1 MPQSTDLNTPP
12 YFEDFDPDKNFHRV
26 LFRPGYPLQARE
38 LTQSQSILQD
48 QIEKFGKSIYKE
60 GDQIIPGQVGFDLQY
75 SAILIEEEYFGI
87 PSNALVATPS
97 GSTTPYIVGQ
107 TIIGNT
113 TGVKAKVVNAL
124 TSEQSEKSKTTLYV
138 KYISAG
144 TANTSGTFADDEII
158 LAQDSFSIG
167 TTVIQA
173 NTDFAKCVSQSA
185 SYVGSSAKITE
196 GVYFAKGHFVKVLEQ
211 EIVLDQF
218 STTPSYK
225 VGLQILEEIVT
236 PEEDTTLTDPS
247 QGYSNYSAP
256 GAHRLK
262 LKAILS
268 KKSLTDE
275 SATDFI
281 ELLRLD
287 EGYTKNIVVDRET
300 SSIEDIL
307 ARRTYDESGDY
318 EVRAYDFTKDEC
330 LNNGIN
336 NGVFEVNTTTD
347 DGNTPTKDIFNIA
360 VSPGKSYVR
369 GYELENLET
378 TYVDI
383 NKPRTVELINN
394 STIPTDGRGSE
405 FVLSAPNSGFIAQ
418 GEIANNLTGATKV
431 ALKNSGGTVIGYAI
445 LVAAEYTLA
454 TTTNLVRLVNISFI
468 GTNTIAD
475 LIDGKVN
482 LGGTINWTSDTVS
495 GGTDYT
501 INKLQGTP
509 KPLFF
514 KVSQGRT
521 IKTLSDTKVQS
532 VQTFET
538 GTVTAQ
544 SGDDGPFLNTHAII
558 EITGNYFSD
567 SASDYTLFVNG
578 VTSAI
583 TVTSLR
589 ISSGTVK
596 LSWGNTNYIGQA
608 FTLIGPQKIDTP
620 TQHLI
625 SHKKMRC
632 LDIIDTATT
641 PLNNTILSLGTT
653 KVSKIHA
660 IYNDP
665 TGSAASINVVPKIT
679 LQSSSATTSFQVGEV
694 IVGRTSGSKGRIIKQ
709 SGNTLYFVYLSTTNF
724 IANETLFGYASS
736 AERSINLI
744 DSHGLPNIKDRYTLD
759 DGQRDQAFNY
769 SKLVKVSTDSD
780 ISVTSKLVVIFDHF
794 KTENND
800 GVFASVESFYD
811 ADYDDIPSYEF
822 DGEKCY
828 LSDLIDWRIDATSK
842 LTGNG
847 EVTTPYTMSALTSGT
862 TLTTASGEFAN
873 TAFRQTG
880 KYLLPSGTTDG
891 DVEYYLARRD
901 ELYLDKNGKFIS
913 KEGIPSL
920 FPEAPSDA
928 LANAMK
934 VLSIDMPPYIRDLN
948 DVKIRRH
955 YQRRYTMKDIG
966 GLENRI
972 QNIEYYTQ
980 LSLLETDT
988 KNLFIA
994 DGSGNNRLKNGFLVD
1009 NFSSHNIGEPREP
1022 NYKCSM
1028 DTSMGE
1034 LRPQHYSTNST
1045 LVFDTEP
1052 TNYMKGDLLM
1062 LNYTDELLVE
1072 QQYACVLENVNPF
1085 AVVSWVG
1092 LMNVFPA
1099 SDDWIEENRLP
1110 ESLTEVDGDYAAVA
1124 YELGIDPN
1132 TGFGPTE
1139 WNSWENQWTSTSTSS
1154 TRKKERRAQH
1164 PYIRWKTTTTTTT
1177 TANQT
1182 RDGVR
1187 AYVTPRVDRK
1197 VLGDR
1202 VVDTKYAHFKR
1213 SRNFSITGYRLKP
1226 NIRVY
1231 PFLDGKDISAYT
1243 TPKIIEISMTA
1254 GSVAFQ
1260 NGEPIEVTGNVNRKF
1275 KCNLGNPQ
1283 GGIAKLNKPYSI
1295 DPYTGNEITATAYS
1309 TTSTFLNLNIATMQK
1324 LGGANRGGYLL
1335 EGDVIAG
1342 VTSGAT
1348 ATVTKK
1354 HLIADDKGNLRA
1366 SIFIPD
1372 PTDDSNPRWK
1382 TGESIVR
1389 LTDSPTNSLVPGDAD
1404 SSAEGAYS
1412 ANGTILTKQSDVLL
1426 VRNAEV
1432 VHETVS
1438 DKRTITTSSTQS
1450 RAGGW
1455 YDPLAQSFLIEESG
1469 GCFISKIDVFFNT
1482 KDTALPVTMQIRE
1495 MVNGYPSP
1503 TILGTVNLD
1512 PSNVNISDDALTA
1525 TTFVFETP
1533 VYLLERKEYCF
1544 ALLTSS
1550 VEYKV
1555 WLSEMGKDDLTGER
1569 ISKQPYAGVLFK
1581 SQNASTWTTAE
1592 MQDMKFKIYRAKFDI
1607 NETPSITMNVD
1618 TSGNLFYNKL
1628 RRDPIEL
1635 TVNSGRMKVYHKNH
1649 GMYDSASYVQLKGVS
1664 SEKYANLDADYN
1676 GVAGSAITLSGS
1688 YTDFKYNTIDRTV
1701 DGTTNPIATGSSSI
1715 VVTDDTG
1722 IEIGDV
1728 VTSAGSIFASNCRVT
1743 NKSGTTITIAPDT
1756 INTSSVTSSTT
1767 VTFTNPIDG
1776 KLPSNSNPAYVK
1788 IGDCV
1793 YSYNP
1798 LTGISTEANNQYTI
1812 TTIGLVEGTAPSS
1825 GFKKDSGWQAEHYVV
1840 NGIPLTEINKIHNQ
1854 LEYITLDSYQI
1865 DLSSL
1870 TRTLATTN
1878 TTFGGANVYGSKNIA
1893 YHSMMPLIGYRELP
1907 GTAIDATFKS
1917 TSGSSIGTSA
1927 FSTPASGSVPTQR
1940 SYKRD
1945 SAFSPV
1951 ALNEHNYY
1959 NTPRVIAS
1967 AINEERQMVG
1977 AQSGQLQFTLSSTS
1991 DNLSPVID
1999 QDRMSI
2005 VTTGNRVTDF
2015 DGTFGKQFFFND
2027 DSNYIIGESPKQDF
2041 NGANYITK
2049 LITVANECTSL
2060 RIDFAAYNSSETDI
2074 DVYVKLLT
2082 GDETNPGDQSWDE
2095 LTAVNYSGSKNE
2107 FDFVDYS
2114 YQKDLSGKQFTQYQI
2129 KLRMRSR
2136 NAAVVPIIKDLRCI
2150 ALA

>member
-60 GDQIIPGQVGFDLQY
+60 GDQVVPGQVGFDLQY

-287 EGYTKNIVVDRET
+287 EGYTKNIVVDRST

-405 FVLSAPNSGFIAQ
+405 FVLSSPSSGFITQAL
-418 GEIANNLTGATKV
+418 IANNLTGATKV
-431 ALKNSGGTVIGYAI
+431 ALKNSGSTVIGYAV
-445 LVAAEYTLA
+445 LVAAEYTVA
-454 TTTNLVRLVNISFI
+454 TTTNLVRLVNVSFI
-468 GTNTIAD
+468 GTNTIEN
-475 LIDGKVN
+475 LVGGSVN
-482 LGGTINWTSDTVS
+482 LGGTINWTNDTVS

-532 VQTFET
+532 VQTVET
-538 GTVTAQ
+538 GSVDG
-544 SGDDGPFLNTHAII
+544 SGDISVS
-558 EITGNYFSD
+558 GNYFSTT
-567 SASDYTLFVNG
+567 ASDYTVFING
-578 VTSAI
+578 VTTAVNITSVGVTGG
-583 TVTSLR
+583 TVTLA
-589 ISSGTVK
+589 V
-596 LSWGNTNYIGQA
+596 GNNGAA

-632 LDIIDTATT
+632 LDIVDSTT
-641 PLNNTILSLGTT
+641 IPLNNSILTLGTT

-660 IYNDP
+660 IYNSPDKL
-665 TGSAASINVVPKIT
+665 AAAKSVVPKIT

-694 IVGRTSGSKGRIIKQ
+694 IVGRTSGSKGRVIKEEM
-709 SGNTLYFVYLSTTNF
+709 GDTLYFVYLSTTNF
-724 IANETLFGYASS
+724 IPNETLFGYASS
-736 AERSINLI
+736 AERSIATI
-744 DSHGLPNIKDRYTLD
+744 DSHGFPNIKDRYTLD

-811 ADYDDIPSYEF
+811 ADYDDIPSYEY
-822 DGEKCY
+822 GQEKCY
-828 LSDLIDWRIDATSK
+828 LSDLIDWRIDASNLFGST
-842 LTGNG
+842 NG
-847 EVTTPYTMSALTSGT
+847 EIGTPYSITVPESGT
-862 TLTTASGEFAN
+862 TLTTASGDFAN
-873 TAFRQTG
+873 TQFKQTG

-891 DVEYYLARRD
+891 DVEYYLARYD

-920 FPEAPSDA
+920 FPEYPSDA

-934 VLSIDMPPYIRDLN
+934 VLSIQMPPYIRDLN
-948 DVKIRRH
+948 DVKIKRH

-1072 QQYACVLENVNPF
+1072 QPYACVLENVNPF

-1099 SDDWIEENRLP
+1099 SDDWIEENRIP

-1231 PFLDGKDISAYT
+1231 PFLDGKDISSYT

-1254 GSVAFQ
+1254 GSVAFSS
-1260 NGEPIEVTGNVNRKF
+1260 GEDIIVTGNVNRKF
-1275 KCNLGNPQ
+1275 KSVLATPQ

-1309 TTSTFLNLNIATMQK
+1309 TTSSFLNLDIASMQK
-1324 LGGANRGGYLL
+1324 LAGNEYGGYLL

-1372 PTDDSNPRWK
+1372 PVDDSNPRWK

-1389 LTDSPTNSLVPGDAD
+1389 LTDSPSNSLVPGDAD

-1432 VHETVS
+1432 VHETVT
-1438 DKRTITTSSTQS
+1438 DQRTITTSSTQT
-1450 RAGGW
+1450 RTGGW

-1555 WLSEMGKDDLTGER
+1555 WLSEMGKDDLSGER

-1607 NETPSITMNVD
+1607 NETPSIIMNVD

-1635 TVNSGRMKVYHKNH
+1635 TVNNGRMKVYHKNH

-1664 SEKYANLDADYN
+1664 SEKYANLDANYN
-1676 GVAGSAITLSGS
+1676 GVAGSALTLSGS
-1688 YTDFKYNTIDRTV
+1688 YTDFKYNQLTKTV
-1701 DGTTNPIATGSSSI
+1701 ASLTATTTSMTVNNN
-1715 VVTDDTG
+1715 TDLKV
-1722 IEIGDV
+1722 GDV
-1728 VTSAGSIFASNCRVT
+1728 VTTASGNEFADNTRVT
-1743 NKSGTTITIAPDT
+1743 NINGTTITISPAS
-1756 INTSSVTSSTT
+1756 INSGTETSVSVI
-1767 VTFTNPIDG
+1767 FTNPIDG

-1788 IGDCV
+1788 IGECV

-1798 LTGISTEANNQYTI
+1798 LTGISNELNNQYTI
-1812 TTIGLVEGTAPSS
+1812 TTIALVEGTAPSS

-1840 NGIPLTEINKIHNQ
+1840 NGIPLTEVNKIHNQ

-1878 TTFGGANVYGSKNIA
+1878 TTFGGANAYGSKNIA

-1907 GTAIDATFKS
+1907 GTAIDATFRS
-1917 TSGSSIGTSA
+1917 TTGSSIGTSA
-1927 FSTPASGSVPTQR
+1927 FSVPASGSVPSQR

-1959 NTPRVIAS
+1959 QTPRVIAS

-1977 AQSGQLQFTLSSTS
+1977 AQSAQLQFTLSSTS

-2015 DGTFGKQFFFND
+2015 DGTFMKEFFFND
-2027 DSNYIIGESPKQDF
+2027 DSSYDIGASPKQDF

-2060 RIDFAAYNSSETDI
+2060 RIDFAAFNNSETDI

-2082 GDETNPGDQSWDE
+2082 GDETNPGDQSWEE

-2107 FDFVDYS
+2107 FDFIDYT

>member
-1 MPQSTDLNTPP
+1 MS
-12 YFEDFDPDKNFHRV
+12 
-26 LFRPGYPLQARE
+26 
-38 LTQSQSILQD
+38 
-48 QIEKFGKSIYKE
+48 
-60 GDQIIPGQVGFDLQY
+60 
-75 SAILIEEEYFGI
+75 
-87 PSNALVATPS
+87 
-97 GSTTPYIVGQ
+97 
-107 TIIGNT
+107 
-113 TGVKAKVVNAL
+113 
-124 TSEQSEKSKTTLYV
+124 
-138 KYISAG
+138 
-144 TANTSGTFADDEII
+144 
-158 LAQDSFSIG
+158 
-167 TTVIQA
+167 
-173 NTDFAKCVSQSA
+173 
-185 SYVGSSAKITE
+185 
-196 GVYFAKGHFVKVLEQ
+196 
-211 EIVLDQF
+211 
-218 STTPSYK
+218 
-225 VGLQILEEIVT
+225 
-236 PEEDTTLTDPS
+236 
-247 QGYSNYSAP
+247 
-256 GAHRLK
+256 
-262 LKAILS
+262 
-268 KKSLTDE
+268 
-275 SATDFI
+275 
-281 ELLRLD
+281 
-287 EGYTKNIVVDRET
+287 
-300 SSIEDIL
+300 
-307 ARRTYDESGDY
+307 
-318 EVRAYDFTKDEC
+318 
-330 LNNGIN
+330 
-336 NGVFEVNTTTD
+336 
-347 DGNTPTKDIFNIA
+347 
-360 VSPGKSYVR
+360 
-369 GYELENLET
+369 
-378 TYVDI
+378 
-383 NKPRTVELINN
+383 
-394 STIPTDGRGSE
+394 
-405 FVLSAPNSGFIAQ
+405 
-418 GEIANNLTGATKV
+418 
-431 ALKNSGGTVIGYAI
+431 
-445 LVAAEYTLA
+445 
-454 TTTNLVRLVNISFI
+454 
-468 GTNTIAD
+468 
-475 LIDGKVN
+475 
-482 LGGTINWTSDTVS
+482 
-495 GGTDYT
+495 
-501 INKLQGTP
+501 
-509 KPLFF
+509 
-514 KVSQGRT
+514 
-521 IKTLSDTKVQS
+521 
-532 VQTFET
+532 
-538 GTVTAQ
+538 
-544 SGDDGPFLNTHAII
+544 
-558 EITGNYFSD
+558 GNYFSTT
-567 SASDYTLFVNG
+567 ASDYTVFING
-578 VTSAI
+578 VTSAATI
-583 TVTSLR
+583 TSVSVNGGNVTLA
-589 ISSGTVK
+589 V
-596 LSWGNTNYIGQA
+596 GNNGAAY
-608 FTLIGPQKIDTP
+608 TLIGPEKIDTP
-620 TQHLI
+620 SQHLI
-625 SHKKMRC
+625 SHKKMR
-632 LDIIDTATT
+632 TAEYTNSTKT
-641 PLNNTILSLGTT
+641 PINDDVLSLGIT

-665 TGSAASINVVPKIT
+665 TGSAASTSVVPKVT
-679 LQSSSATTSFQVGEV
+679 LVSSSSTTSFQVGEV
-694 IVGRTSGSKGRIIKQ
+694 FVGRTSGSKGRIIKQ
-709 SGNTLYFVYLSTTNF
+709 SGNELYFVYLSTTNF
-724 IANETLFGYASS
+724 IPNETLFGYASS
-736 AERSINLI
+736 AERSISTIN
-744 DSHGLPNIKDRYTLD
+744 SHGLPNIKDRYTLD
-759 DGQRDQAFNY
+759 DGQGDQAFNF
-769 SKLVKVSTDSD
+769 SKLVKVSTDSA
-780 ISVTSKLVVIFDHF
+780 ISETSKLVVIFDHF

-811 ADYDDIPSYEF
+811 ADYDDIPSYEY
-822 DGEKCY
+822 GQEKCY
-828 LSDLIDWRIDATSK
+828 LSDIIDWRIDAESTLNMS
-842 LTGNG
+842 GGG
-847 EVTTPYTMSALTSGT
+847 EIATPYTIDATKITAGT
-862 TLTTASGEFAN
+862 TLNTPQGEYGNIVFKA
-873 TAFRQTG
+873 TSR
-880 KYLLPSGTTDG
+880 YLLPSGTTDG

-920 FPEAPSDA
+920 FPEPPSDA

-934 VLSIDMPPYIRDLN
+934 VLSIQMPPYIRDLN
-948 DVKIRRH
+948 DVKIKRH

-1009 NFSSHNIGEPREP
+1009 NFSSHAIGEPRHP

-1045 LVFDTEP
+1045 LVYDTEP

-1072 QQYACVLENVNPF
+1072 QPYACVLENVNPF

-1154 TRKKERRAQH
+1154 TRVKERRAQH
-1164 PYIRWKTTTTTTT
+1164 PYIRWVTTETTKTT
-1177 TANQT
+1177 AKQT

-1187 AYVTPRVDRK
+1187 AYITPRVDRK

-1260 NGEPIEVTGNVNRKF
+1260 NGESIEVTGNVNRKF
-1275 KCNLGNPQ
+1275 KCKLGNPR

-1389 LTDSPTNSLVPGDAD
+1389 LTDSSTNSLVPGDAD

-1438 DKRTITTSSTQS
+1438 DKRTITSSSTQT

-1455 YDPLAQSFLIEESG
+1455 YDPLAQSFLIEEAG

-1592 MQDMKFKIYRAKFDI
+1592 MQDMKFKIYRAKFNI
-1607 NETPSITMNVD
+1607 NETPSIIMNVD

-1635 TVNSGRMKVYHKNH
+1635 TVNNGRMKVYHKNH

-1664 SEKYANLDADYN
+1664 SEKYANLDAN
-1676 GVAGSAITLSGS
+1676 FSGAGGAPITLSGS
-1688 YTDFKYNTIDRTV
+1688 YTDFKYNQLTKTV
-1701 DGTTNPIATGSSSI
+1701 ASLSATTTSMIVNNNSNLKVGDIVTTTAGT
-1715 VVTDDTG
+1715 
-1722 IEIGDV
+1722 E
-1728 VTSAGSIFASNCRVT
+1728 FADNTRVT
-1743 NKSGTTITIAPDT
+1743 NINGTSITISPASINSGTE
-1756 INTSSVTSSTT
+1756 SSVS
-1767 VTFTNPIDG
+1767 VIFTNPING
-1776 KLPSNSNPAYVK
+1776 LLPSNSNPAYVK

-1798 LTGISTEANNQYTI
+1798 LTGISTESNNQYTI
-1812 TTIGLVEGTAPSS
+1812 TTIALIEGTSPSS

-1840 NGIPLTEINKIHNQ
+1840 NGIPLTEINKVHNQ
-1854 LEYITLDSYQI
+1854 LEYVTLDSYQI

-1878 TTFGGANVYGSKNIA
+1878 TTFGGSNVYGSKNIA
-1893 YHSMMPLIGYRELP
+1893 YHSIMPLIGYRELP
-1907 GTAIDATFKS
+1907 GTAIDASFRS
-1917 TSGSSIGTSA
+1917 TTGSSIGTSS
-1927 FSTPASGSVPTQR
+1927 FSVPASSDVPTQR

-1945 SAFSPV
+1945 GSFSPI

-1959 NTPRVIAS
+1959 NTPRIIAS

-2015 DGTFGKQFFFND
+2015 DGTFDKEFFFND
-2027 DSNYIIGESPKQDF
+2027 DSDYDIGSSPKQDF

-2060 RIDFAAYNSSETDI
+2060 RIDFAAYNSSETNI

-2082 GDETNPGDQSWDE
+2082 GDEANPGDQSWEE
-2095 LTAVNYSGSKNE
+2095 LTSVDYSGSKNE
-2107 FDFVDYS
+2107 FDFIDYT

-2129 KLRMRSR
+2129 KLRMRSS

>member
-60 GDQIIPGQVGFDLQY
+60 GDQVVPGQVGFDLQY
-75 SAILIEEEYFGI
+75 TAILIEEEYFGI
-87 PSNALVATPS
+87 PSNSLVATPS

-107 TIIGNT
+107 TIVGNT

-218 STTPSYK
+218 SVTPSYK

-262 LKAILS
+262 LKAVLS
-268 KKSLTDE
+268 KKSLTDA

-336 NGVFEVNTTTD
+336 NGVFEINTTTD

-383 NKPRTVELINN
+383 NKPRTVELVNN

-405 FVLSAPNSGFIAQ
+405 FVVSSPNSGFITQAI
-418 GEIANNLTGATKV
+418 IANKLTGATKV
-431 ALKNSGGTVIGYAI
+431 ALKNAGGTVIGYAV
-445 LVAAEYTLA
+445 LVGAEYTVA
-454 TTTNLVRLVNISFI
+454 TTTNLVRLVNVSFI
-468 GTNTIAD
+468 GSYTIED
-475 LIDGKVN
+475 LVGGKVN
-482 LGGTINWTSDTVS
+482 LDGTINWTSDTVS

-514 KVSQGRT
+514 KVSEGRN

-532 VQTFET
+532 VQTVET
-538 GTVTAQ
+538 GTIDG
-544 SGDDGPFLNTHAII
+544 SGDISVS
-558 EITGNYFSD
+558 GNYFSTT
-567 SASDYTLFVNG
+567 ASDYTVFING
-578 VTSAI
+578 VTSAATI
-583 TVTSLR
+583 TSVGVTGGTVTLA
-589 ISSGTVK
+589 V
-596 LSWGNTNYIGQA
+596 GNNGAA

-632 LDIIDTATT
+632 AEFTNTATF
-641 PLNNTILSLGTT
+641 PINNNVLTLGTT

-724 IANETLFGYASS
+724 IANETLFGYDSS

-744 DSHGLPNIKDRYTLD
+744 DSHGLPNIKERYTLD

-769 SKLVKVSTDSD
+769 SKLVKVSTDSA
-780 ISVTSKLVVIFDHF
+780 ISETSKLVVIFDHF

-811 ADYDDIPSYEF
+811 TDYDDIPSYEY
-822 DGEKCY
+822 GQETCY
-828 LSDLIDWRIDATSK
+828 LSDLIDWRIDATNI
-842 LTGNG
+842 LNGNG
-847 EVTTPYTMSALTSGT
+847 EIDSSVYTIGTIISGT
-862 TLTTASGEFAN
+862 TLTTASGDFAN
-873 TAFRQTG
+873 TAFKQTG

-891 DVEYYLARRD
+891 DVEYYLARYD

-920 FPEAPSDA
+920 FPEYPSDA

-934 VLSIDMPPYIRDLN
+934 VLSIQMPPYIRDLN
-948 DVKIRRH
+948 DVKIKRH

-988 KNLFIA
+988 KNLFIS

-1009 NFSSHNIGEPREP
+1009 NFSSHSIGEPREP

-1034 LRPQHYSTNST
+1034 LRPQHYTTNST

-1072 QQYACVLENVNPF
+1072 QPFACVLENVNPF

-1099 SDDWIEENRLP
+1099 SDDWIEENRIP

-1154 TRKKERRAQH
+1154 TRKKERRNQH
-1164 PYIRWKTTTTTTT
+1164 PYIRWKTTTTTKT
-1177 TANQT
+1177 TAKQT
-1182 RDGVR
+1182 RDGIR

-1213 SRNFSITGYRLKP
+1213 SRNFSITAYRLKP

-1231 PFLDGKDISAYT
+1231 PFLDGKDVSAYT

-1260 NGEPIEVTGNVNRKF
+1260 GGEPIEVTGNVNRKF
-1275 KCNLGNPQ
+1275 KCNLGNPR

-1389 LTDSPTNSLVPGDAD
+1389 LTDSPSNSLVPGDAD

-1438 DKRTITTSSTQS
+1438 DKRTITTSSTQT
-1450 RAGGW
+1450 RTGGW

-1469 GCFISKIDVFFNT
+1469 GCFISKIDVYFNT

-1607 NETPSITMNVD
+1607 NETPTITMNVD

-1635 TVNSGRMKVYHKNH
+1635 TVNNGRMKVYHKNH
-1649 GMYDSASYVQLKGVS
+1649 GMYDSASYVQLQGVS
-1664 SEKYANLDADYN
+1664 SELYANLDADYN

-1688 YTDFKYNTIDRTV
+1688 YTDFKYNQLTKTV
-1701 DGTTNPIATGSSSI
+1701 ASLTATTTSMTVNNNSNLK
-1715 VVTDDTG
+1715 V
-1722 IEIGDV
+1722 GDV
-1728 VTSAGSIFASNCRVT
+1728 VTTAAGTEFADNTRVT
-1743 NKSGTTITIAPDT
+1743 NINGTTITISPAS
-1756 INTSSVTSSTT
+1756 INSGTESSVS
-1767 VTFTNPIDG
+1767 VIFTNPIKG
-1776 KLPSNSNPAYVK
+1776 SLPSNSNPAYVK
-1788 IGDCV
+1788 IGECV

-1812 TTIGLVEGTAPSS
+1812 TTISLIEGTAPSS

-1840 NGIPLTEINKIHNQ
+1840 NGIPLTEVNKIHNQ

-1907 GTAIDATFKS
+1907 GTAVDASFRS

-1927 FSTPASGSVPTQR
+1927 FSIPAAASVPTQR

-2015 DGTFGKQFFFND
+2015 DGTFDKEFFFND
-2027 DSNYIIGESPKQDF
+2027 DSNYDIGASPKQDF
-2041 NGANYITK
+2041 NSANYITK

-2082 GDETNPGDQSWDE
+2082 GDETNPGDQSWEE
-2095 LTAVNYSGSKNE
+2095 LTAVDYSGSKNE
-2107 FDFVDYS
+2107 FDFIDYT

>member
-1 MPQSTDLNTPP
+1 MRCAEFTNT
-12 YFEDFDPDKNFHRV
+12 
-26 LFRPGYPLQARE
+26 
-38 LTQSQSILQD
+38 
-48 QIEKFGKSIYKE
+48 
-60 GDQIIPGQVGFDLQY
+60 
-75 SAILIEEEYFGI
+75 
-87 PSNALVATPS
+87 ATFP
-97 GSTTPYIVGQ
+97 
-107 TIIGNT
+107 
-113 TGVKAKVVNAL
+113 
-124 TSEQSEKSKTTLYV
+124 
-138 KYISAG
+138 
-144 TANTSGTFADDEII
+144 
-158 LAQDSFSIG
+158 
-167 TTVIQA
+167 
-173 NTDFAKCVSQSA
+173 
-185 SYVGSSAKITE
+185 
-196 GVYFAKGHFVKVLEQ
+196 
-211 EIVLDQF
+211 
-218 STTPSYK
+218 
-225 VGLQILEEIVT
+225 
-236 PEEDTTLTDPS
+236 
-247 QGYSNYSAP
+247 
-256 GAHRLK
+256 
-262 LKAILS
+262 
-268 KKSLTDE
+268 
-275 SATDFI
+275 
-281 ELLRLD
+281 
-287 EGYTKNIVVDRET
+287 
-300 SSIEDIL
+300 
-307 ARRTYDESGDY
+307 
-318 EVRAYDFTKDEC
+318 
-330 LNNGIN
+330 IN
-336 NGVFEVNTTTD
+336 NN
-347 DGNTPTKDIFNIA
+347 
-360 VSPGKSYVR
+360 
-369 GYELENLET
+369 
-378 TYVDI
+378 
-383 NKPRTVELINN
+383 
-394 STIPTDGRGSE
+394 
-405 FVLSAPNSGFIAQ
+405 VL
-418 GEIANNLTGATKV
+418 T
-431 ALKNSGGTVIGYAI
+431 
-445 LVAAEYTLA
+445 
-454 TTTNLVRLVNISFI
+454 
-468 GTNTIAD
+468 
-475 LIDGKVN
+475 
-482 LGGTINWTSDTVS
+482 
-495 GGTDYT
+495 
-501 INKLQGTP
+501 
-509 KPLFF
+509 
-514 KVSQGRT
+514 
-521 IKTLSDTKVQS
+521 
-532 VQTFET
+532 
-538 GTVTAQ
+538 
-544 SGDDGPFLNTHAII
+544 
-558 EITGNYFSD
+558 
-567 SASDYTLFVNG
+567 
-578 VTSAI
+578 
-583 TVTSLR
+583 
-589 ISSGTVK
+589 
-596 LSWGNTNYIGQA
+596 
-608 FTLIGPQKIDTP
+608 
-620 TQHLI
+620 
-625 SHKKMRC
+625 
-632 LDIIDTATT
+632 
-641 PLNNTILSLGTT
+641 LGTT

-724 IANETLFGYASS
+724 IANETLFGYDSS

-744 DSHGLPNIKDRYTLD
+744 DSHGLPNIKQRYTLD

-769 SKLVKVSTDSD
+769 SKLVKVSTDSA
-780 ISVTSKLVVIFDHF
+780 ISETSKLVVIFDHF

-811 ADYDDIPSYEF
+811 ADYDDIPSYEY
-822 DGEKCY
+822 GQETCY
-828 LSDLIDWRIDATSK
+828 LSDLIDWRIDATSI
-842 LTGNG
+842 LNGNG
-847 EVTTPYTMSALTSGT
+847 EIDSSVYTIGTIISGT
-862 TLTTASGEFAN
+862 TLTTASGDFAN
-873 TAFRQTG
+873 TAFKQTG

-891 DVEYYLARRD
+891 DVEYYLARYD

-920 FPEAPSDA
+920 FPEYPSDA

-934 VLSIDMPPYIRDLN
+934 VLSIQMPPYIRDLN
-948 DVKIRRH
+948 DVKIKRH

-988 KNLFIA
+988 KNLFIS

-1009 NFSSHNIGEPREP
+1009 NFSSHAIGEPREP

-1072 QQYACVLENVNPF
+1072 QPFACVLENVNPF

-1099 SDDWIEENRLP
+1099 SDDWIEENRIP

-1139 WNSWENQWTSTSTSS
+1139 WNSWETQWTSSSTSS

-1164 PYIRWKTTTTTTT
+1164 PYIRWKTTTTTETT
-1177 TANQT
+1177 SKQT
-1182 RDGVR
+1182 RDGIR

-1213 SRNFSITGYRLKP
+1213 SRNFSITAYRLKP

-1231 PFLDGKDISAYT
+1231 PFLDGKDVSAYT

-1260 NGEPIEVTGNVNRKF
+1260 GGEPIEVTGNVNRKF
-1275 KCNLGNPQ
+1275 KCNLGNPR

-1389 LTDSPTNSLVPGDAD
+1389 LTDSPSNSLVPGDAD

-1438 DKRTITTSSTQS
+1438 DKRTITTSSTQT
-1450 RAGGW
+1450 RTGGW

-1469 GCFISKIDVFFNT
+1469 GCFISKIDVYFNT

-1607 NETPSITMNVD
+1607 NETPTITMNVD

-1635 TVNSGRMKVYHKNH
+1635 TVNNGRMKVYHKNH
-1649 GMYDSASYVQLKGVS
+1649 GMYDSASYVQLQGVS
-1664 SEKYANLDADYN
+1664 SELYANLDADYN

-1688 YTDFKYNTIDRTV
+1688 YTDFKYNQLTKTV
-1701 DGTTNPIATGSSSI
+1701 ASLTATTTSMTVNNNSNLK
-1715 VVTDDTG
+1715 V
-1722 IEIGDV
+1722 GDV
-1728 VTSAGSIFASNCRVT
+1728 VTTAAGTEFADNTRVT
-1743 NKSGTTITIAPDT
+1743 NINGTTITISPAS
-1756 INTSSVTSSTT
+1756 INSGTESSVS
-1767 VTFTNPIDG
+1767 VIFTNPIKG
-1776 KLPSNSNPAYVK
+1776 SLPSNSNPAYVK
-1788 IGDCV
+1788 IGECV

-1798 LTGISTEANNQYTI
+1798 LTGISTEPNNQYTI
-1812 TTIGLVEGTAPSS
+1812 TTIALIEGTAPSS

-1840 NGIPLTEINKIHNQ
+1840 NGIPLTEVNKIHNQ

-1878 TTFGGANVYGSKNIA
+1878 TTFGGSNVYGSKNIA

-1907 GTAIDATFKS
+1907 GTAIDASFRS

-1927 FSTPASGSVPTQR
+1927 FSIPAAASVPTQR

-2015 DGTFGKQFFFND
+2015 DGTFDKEFFFND
-2027 DSNYIIGESPKQDF
+2027 DSDYDIGASPKQDF

-2095 LTAVNYSGSKNE
+2095 LTAVDYSGSKNE
-2107 FDFVDYS
+2107 FDFIDYT

>member
-60 GDQIIPGQVGFDLQY
+60 GDQVVPGQVGFDLQY
-75 SAILIEEEYFGI
+75 TAILIEEEYFGI

-107 TIIGNT
+107 TIVGNT

-218 STTPSYK
+218 SVTPSYK

-262 LKAILS
+262 LKAVLS
-268 KKSLTDE
+268 KKSLTDA
-275 SATDFI
+275 SASDFI

-336 NGVFEVNTTTD
+336 NGVFEINTTTD

-383 NKPRTVELINN
+383 NKPRTVELVNN

-405 FVLSAPNSGFIAQ
+405 FVVSSPNSGFITQAI
-418 GEIANNLTGATKV
+418 IANKLTGATKV
-431 ALKNSGGTVIGYAI
+431 ALKNAGGTVIGYAV
-445 LVAAEYTLA
+445 LVGAEYTVA
-454 TTTNLVRLVNISFI
+454 TTTNLVRLVNVSFI
-468 GTNTIAD
+468 GSYTIED
-475 LIDGKVN
+475 LVGGKVN
-482 LGGTINWTSDTVS
+482 LDGTINWTSDTVS

-514 KVSQGRT
+514 KVSEGRN

-532 VQTFET
+532 VQTVET
-538 GTVTAQ
+538 GTIDG
-544 SGDDGPFLNTHAII
+544 SGDISVS
-558 EITGNYFSD
+558 GNYFSTT
-567 SASDYTLFVNG
+567 ASDYTVFING
-578 VTSAI
+578 VTSAATI
-583 TVTSLR
+583 TSVGVTGGTVTLA
-589 ISSGTVK
+589 V
-596 LSWGNTNYIGQA
+596 GNNGAA

-632 LDIIDTATT
+632 AEFTNTATF
-641 PLNNTILSLGTT
+641 PINNNVLTLGTT

-724 IANETLFGYASS
+724 IANETLFGYDSS

-744 DSHGLPNIKDRYTLD
+744 DSHGLPNIKERYTLD

-769 SKLVKVSTDSD
+769 SKLVKVSTDSA
-780 ISVTSKLVVIFDHF
+780 ISETSKLVVIFDHF

-811 ADYDDIPSYEF
+811 TDYDDIPSYEY
-822 DGEKCY
+822 GQETCY
-828 LSDLIDWRIDATSK
+828 LSDLIDWRIDATSI
-842 LTGNG
+842 LNGNG
-847 EVTTPYTMSALTSGT
+847 EIDSSVYTIGTIISGT
-862 TLTTASGEFAN
+862 TLTTASGDFAN
-873 TAFRQTG
+873 TAFKQTG

-891 DVEYYLARRD
+891 DVEYYLARYD

-920 FPEAPSDA
+920 FPEYPADA

-934 VLSIDMPPYIRDLN
+934 VLSIKMPPYIRDLN
-948 DVKIRRH
+948 DVKIKRH

-988 KNLFIA
+988 KNLFIS

-1009 NFSSHNIGEPREP
+1009 NFSSHSIGDPREP

-1028 DTSMGE
+1028 DTTMGE

-1045 LVFDTEP
+1045 LVYDTEP

-1062 LNYTDELLVE
+1062 LNYTDQLLVE
-1072 QQYACVLENVNPF
+1072 QPYACVLENVNPF

-1099 SDDWIEENRLP
+1099 SDDWIEENRIP

-1154 TRKKERRAQH
+1154 TRKKERRNQH
-1164 PYIRWKTTTTTTT
+1164 PYIRWKTTTTTKT
-1177 TANQT
+1177 TAKQT

-1213 SRNFSITGYRLKP
+1213 SRNFSITAYRLKP

-1231 PFLDGKDISAYT
+1231 PFLDGKDVSAYT

-1260 NGEPIEVTGNVNRKF
+1260 GGEPIEVTGNVNRKF
-1275 KCNLGNPQ
+1275 KCKLGNPR

-1389 LTDSPTNSLVPGDAD
+1389 LTDSPSNSLVPGDAD

-1438 DKRTITTSSTQS
+1438 DKRTITTSSTQT
-1450 RAGGW
+1450 RTGGW

-1469 GCFISKIDVFFNT
+1469 GCFISKIDVYFNT

-1607 NETPSITMNVD
+1607 NETPTITMNVD

-1635 TVNSGRMKVYHKNH
+1635 TVNNGRMKVYHKNH
-1649 GMYDSASYVQLKGVS
+1649 GMYDSASYVQLQGVS
-1664 SEKYANLDADYN
+1664 SELYANLDADYN

-1688 YTDFKYNTIDRTV
+1688 YTDFKYNQLTKTV
-1701 DGTTNPIATGSSSI
+1701 ASLTATTTSI
-1715 VVTDDTG
+1715 TVNNNSNLKV
-1722 IEIGDV
+1722 GDV
-1728 VTSAGSIFASNCRVT
+1728 VTTAAGTEFADNTRVT
-1743 NKSGTTITIAPDT
+1743 NINGTTITISPAS
-1756 INTSSVTSSTT
+1756 INSGTESSVS
-1767 VTFTNPIDG
+1767 VIFTNPIKG
-1776 KLPSNSNPAYVK
+1776 SLPSDSNPAYVK
-1788 IGDCV
+1788 IGECV

-1812 TTIGLVEGTAPSS
+1812 TTISLIEGTAPSS

-1840 NGIPLTEINKIHNQ
+1840 NGIPLTEVNKIHNQ

-1907 GTAIDATFKS
+1907 GTAVDASFKS

-1927 FSTPASGSVPTQR
+1927 FSIPAAASVPTQR

-2015 DGTFGKQFFFND
+2015 DGTFDKEFFFND
-2027 DSNYIIGESPKQDF
+2027 DSNYDIGASPKQDF
-2041 NGANYITK
+2041 NAANYITK

-2082 GDETNPGDQSWDE
+2082 GDETNPGDQSWEE
-2095 LTAVNYSGSKNE
+2095 LTAVDYSGSKNE
-2107 FDFVDYS
+2107 FDFIDYT

>member
-60 GDQIIPGQVGFDLQY
+60 GDQVVPGQVGFDLQY
-75 SAILIEEEYFGI
+75 TAILIEEEYFGI
-87 PSNALVATPS
+87 PSNSLVATPS

-107 TIIGNT
+107 TIVGNT

-268 KKSLTDE
+268 KKSLTDT

-336 NGVFEVNTTTD
+336 NGVFEINTTTD

-383 NKPRTVELINN
+383 NKPRTVELVNN

-405 FVLSAPNSGFIAQ
+405 FTLSSPNSGFITQA
-418 GEIANNLTGATKV
+418 IINSSLTGAGKV
-431 ALKNSGGTVIGYAI
+431 ALKNSGGTVIGYAV
-445 LVAAEYTLA
+445 LVGAEYTVA
-454 TTTNLVRLVNISFI
+454 TTTNLVRLVNVSFI
-468 GTNTIAD
+468 GSYTIED
-475 LIDGKVN
+475 LINGKIN
-482 LGGTINWTSDTVS
+482 LDGTINWTSDTVS

-514 KVSQGRT
+514 KVSEGRN

-532 VQTFET
+532 VQTVET
-538 GTVTAQ
+538 GTIDG
-544 SGDDGPFLNTHAII
+544 SGDISVS
-558 EITGNYFSD
+558 GNYFSTT
-567 SASDYTLFVNG
+567 ASDYTVFING
-578 VTSAI
+578 VTSAATI
-583 TVTSLR
+583 TSVGVTGGTVTLA
-589 ISSGTVK
+589 V
-596 LSWGNTNYIGQA
+596 GNNGAA

-632 LDIIDTATT
+632 AEFTNTATF
-641 PLNNTILSLGTT
+641 PINNNVLTLGTT

-724 IANETLFGYASS
+724 IANETLFGYDSS

-744 DSHGLPNIKDRYTLD
+744 DSHGLPNIKERYTLD

-769 SKLVKVSTDSD
+769 SKLVKVSTDSA
-780 ISVTSKLVVIFDHF
+780 ISETSKLVVIFDHF

-811 ADYDDIPSYEF
+811 ADYDDIPSYEY
-822 DGEKCY
+822 GQETCY
-828 LSDLIDWRIDATSK
+828 LSDLIDWRIDATSI
-842 LTGNG
+842 LNGNG
-847 EVTTPYTMSALTSGT
+847 EIDSSVYTIGTIISGT
-862 TLTTASGEFAN
+862 TLTTASGDFAN
-873 TAFRQTG
+873 TAFKQTG

-891 DVEYYLARRD
+891 DVEYYLARYD

-920 FPEAPSDA
+920 FPEYPSDA

-934 VLSIDMPPYIRDLN
+934 VLSIQMPPYIRDLN
-948 DVKIRRH
+948 DVKIKRH

-988 KNLFIA
+988 KNLFIS

-1009 NFSSHNIGEPREP
+1009 NFSSHAIGEPREP

-1045 LVFDTEP
+1045 LVYDTEP

-1099 SDDWIEENRLP
+1099 SDDWIEENRIP

-1154 TRKKERRAQH
+1154 TRKKERRNQH
-1164 PYIRWKTTTTTTT
+1164 PYIRWKTTTTTKT
-1177 TANQT
+1177 TAKQT

-1213 SRNFSITGYRLKP
+1213 SRNFSITAYRLKP

-1231 PFLDGKDISAYT
+1231 PFLDGKDVSAYT

-1260 NGEPIEVTGNVNRKF
+1260 GGEPIEVTGNVNRKF
-1275 KCNLGNPQ
+1275 KCNLGNPR

-1389 LTDSPTNSLVPGDAD
+1389 LTDSPSNSLVPGDAD

-1438 DKRTITTSSTQS
+1438 DKRTITTSSTQT
-1450 RAGGW
+1450 RTGGW

-1469 GCFISKIDVFFNT
+1469 GCFISKIDVYFNT

-1607 NETPSITMNVD
+1607 NETPTITMNVD

-1649 GMYDSASYVQLKGVS
+1649 GMYDSASYVQLQGVS
-1664 SEKYANLDADYN
+1664 SELYANLDADYN

-1688 YTDFKYNTIDRTV
+1688 YTDFKYNQLTKTV
-1701 DGTTNPIATGSSSI
+1701 TSLSATTTSFAVNNNTSLK
-1715 VVTDDTG
+1715 V
-1722 IEIGDV
+1722 GDV
-1728 VTSAGSIFASNCRVT
+1728 VTTAAGTEFADNTRVT
-1743 NKSGTTITIAPDT
+1743 NINGTTITISPAS
-1756 INTSSVTSSTT
+1756 INSGTESSVS
-1767 VTFTNPIDG
+1767 VIFTNPIKG
-1776 KLPSNSNPAYVK
+1776 SLPSDSNPAYVK
-1788 IGDCV
+1788 IGECV

-1812 TTIGLVEGTAPSS
+1812 TTISLIEGTAPSS

-1840 NGIPLTEINKIHNQ
+1840 NGIPLTEVNKIHNQ

-1907 GTAIDATFKS
+1907 GTAVDASFRS

-1927 FSTPASGSVPTQR
+1927 FSTPASGSVPSQR

-1959 NTPRVIAS
+1959 STPRVIAS

-1977 AQSGQLQFTLSSTS
+1977 SQSGQLQFTLSSTS

-2015 DGTFGKQFFFND
+2015 DGTFDKEFFFND
-2027 DSNYIIGESPKQDF
+2027 DSNYDIGASPKQDF

-2082 GDETNPGDQSWDE
+2082 GDETNPGDQSWEE
-2095 LTAVNYSGSKNE
+2095 LTAVDYSGSKNE
-2107 FDFVDYS
+2107 FDFIDYT

>member
-60 GDQIIPGQVGFDLQY
+60 GDQVVPGQVGFDLQY
-75 SAILIEEEYFGI
+75 TAILIEEEYFGI

-107 TIIGNT
+107 TIVGNT

-138 KYISAG
+138 KYTSAG

-268 KKSLTDE
+268 KKSLTDT
-275 SATDFI
+275 SASDFI

-287 EGYTKNIVVDRET
+287 DGYTKNITNDRET
-300 SSIEDIL
+300 ASIEDIL

-347 DGNTPTKDIFNIA
+347 DGNTPTKDIFEIA

-405 FVLSAPNSGFIAQ
+405 FVLSSPNSGFITQAL
-418 GEIANNLTGATKV
+418 IASNLTGANKV
-431 ALKNSGGTVIGYAI
+431 ALKNSGSTVIGYAI
-445 LVAAEYTLA
+445 LVAAEYTVA
-454 TTTNLVRLVNISFI
+454 TTTNLARLVNVSFI
-468 GTNTIAD
+468 GSYTIQDAVGGS
-475 LIDGKVN
+475 IN

-501 INKLQGTP
+501 INKLQGSP

-514 KVSQGRT
+514 KVSEGRT

-532 VQTFET
+532 VQTVET
-538 GTVTAQ
+538 GTIDG
-544 SGDDGPFLNTHAII
+544 SGDIQV
-558 EITGNYFSD
+558 TGNYFSTT
-567 SASDYTLFVNG
+567 ASDYTVFING
-578 VTSAI
+578 VTSAVTI
-583 TVTSLR
+583 SSVGVTGGTVTLA
-589 ISSGTVK
+589 V
-596 LSWGNTNYIGQA
+596 GNNGAA

-632 LDIIDTATT
+632 VEFTNSATF
-641 PLNNTILSLGTT
+641 PINNNIVSLGTT

-665 TGSAASINVVPKIT
+665 TGSAASIGVVPKVT
-679 LQSSSATTSFQVGEV
+679 LMSSSATTAFQVGE
-694 IVGRTSGSKGRIIKQ
+694 IFVGRTSGSKGRIIKQ
-709 SGNTLYFVYLSTTNF
+709 SGNVLYFVYLSTTNF
-724 IANETLFGYASS
+724 ISNETLFGYASS
-736 AERSINLI
+736 AERSISTI
-744 DSHGLPNIKDRYTLD
+744 DSHGLPNIKERYVLD

-769 SKLVKVSTDSD
+769 SKLVKVSNDSA
-780 ISVTSKLVVIFDHF
+780 ISETSKLVIIFDHF

-800 GVFASVESFYD
+800 GVFSSIESFYD
-811 ADYDDIPSYEF
+811 ADFDEIPSYEF
-822 DGEKCY
+822 NGEKCY
-828 LSDLIDWRIDATSK
+828 LSDLIDWRIDASNI
-842 LTGNG
+842 LNGNG
-847 EVTTPYTMSALTSGT
+847 EIDSSVYTIGTITSGT

-873 TAFRQTG
+873 TAFQQTG

-920 FPEAPSDA
+920 FPESPSDA

-1009 NFSSHNIGEPREP
+1009 NFSSHAIGEPREP
-1022 NYKCSM
+1022 NYKCSV
-1028 DTSMGE
+1028 DTTMGE

-1045 LVFDTEP
+1045 LIYDTEP

-1062 LNYTDELLVE
+1062 LDYTDQLLVE
-1072 QQYACVLENVNPF
+1072 QPYACVLENVNPF

-1110 ESLTEVDGDYAAVA
+1110 ESLTEVEGDYEAKVR
-1124 YELGIDPN
+1124 ELGIDPN
-1132 TGFGPTE
+1132 SGFGPTE
-1139 WNSWENQWTSTSTSS
+1139 WNSWETQWTSSSTSTR
-1154 TRKKERRAQH
+1154 TWTERSAGGG
-1164 PYIRWKTTTTTTT
+1164 PPIRRVTDTTTTTTS
-1177 TANQT
+1177 NQS
-1182 RDGVR
+1182 RSGIR
-1187 AYVTPRVDRK
+1187 AFLQPRVDRK

-1231 PFLDGKDISAYT
+1231 PFLDGKDISAYA

-1254 GSVAFQ
+1254 GSVAFN
-1260 NGEPIEVTGNVNRKF
+1260 NGEDIVVTGNVNRKF
-1275 KCNLGNPQ
+1275 KCKLGQPQ

-1295 DPYTGNEITATAYS
+1295 DPYTGNTITSTAYS
-1309 TTSTFLNLNIATMQK
+1309 TTSTFLNLNIGSMQK
-1324 LGGANRGGYLL
+1324 LAGNSYGGYLL
-1335 EGDVIAG
+1335 EGDIIAG
-1342 VTSGAT
+1342 ATSGAT

-1372 PTDDSNPRWK
+1372 PVEDSNQRWK

-1389 LTDSPTNSLVPGDAD
+1389 LTDSPSNSLIPGDAD
-1404 SSAEGAYS
+1404 SSAEGTYS

-1432 VHETVS
+1432 VHETVG
-1438 DKRTITTSSTQS
+1438 DTRTITTSSTSS

-1455 YDPLAQSFLIEESG
+1455 YDPLAQSFLIEEAG

-1555 WLSEMGKDDLTGER
+1555 WLSEMGKDDLNGER

-1592 MQDMKFKIYRAKFDI
+1592 MQDMKFKIYRAKFNI
-1607 NETPSITMNVD
+1607 NETPSITLNVD

-1664 SEKYANLDADYN
+1664 SEKYANLDANYN
-1676 GVAGSAITLSGS
+1676 GAAGSAITLSGS
-1688 YTDFKYNTIDRTV
+1688 YTDFKYLQSTKTV
-1701 DGTTNPIATGSSSI
+1701 ASLTATTSSI
-1715 VVTDDTG
+1715 TVNNNSSL
-1722 IEIGDV
+1722 EIGDIV
-1728 VTSAGSIFASNCRVT
+1728 TTSAGTQFAANTRVT
-1743 NKSGTTITIAPDT
+1743 NINGTTITISPAS
-1756 INTSSVTSSTT
+1756 INSGTESSVS
-1767 VTFTNPIDG
+1767 VIFTNPIKG
-1776 KLPSNSNPAYVK
+1776 LLPSDTNPAYAK

-1812 TTIGLVEGTAPSS
+1812 TTIALIEGTAPSS
-1825 GFKKDSGWQAEHYVV
+1825 GFKKDSGWQVEHYVV
-1840 NGIPLTEINKIHNQ
+1840 NGIPLTEVNKIHNQ

-1878 TTFGGANVYGSKNIA
+1878 TTFGGSAVYGSKNIA
-1893 YHSMMPLIGYRELP
+1893 YNSLMPLIGYRELP
-1907 GTAIDATFKS
+1907 GTAVDASFRS

-1927 FSTPASGSVPTQR
+1927 FSIPAAAAVPSQR

-1959 NTPRVIAS
+1959 NSPRVIAS

-1977 AQSGQLQFTLSSTS
+1977 SQSGQLQFTLSSTS

-2015 DGTFGKQFFFND
+2015 DGTFDKEFFFND
-2027 DSNYIIGESPKQDF
+2027 DSNYDIGTSPKQDF

-2082 GDETNPGDQSWDE
+2082 GDETNPGDQSWEE
-2095 LTAVNYSGSKNE
+2095 LTSTNYSGSKNE
-2107 FDFVDYS
+2107 FDFVDYT
-2114 YQKDLSGKQFTQYQI
+2114 YQKDLSAKQFTQYQI

>member
-60 GDQIIPGQVGFDLQY
+60 GDQVVPGQVGFDLQY
-75 SAILIEEEYFGI
+75 TAILIEEEYFGI
-87 PSNALVATPS
+87 PSNSLVATPS

-107 TIIGNT
+107 TIVGNT

-262 LKAILS
+262 LKAVLS
-268 KKSLTDE
+268 KKSLTDA
-275 SATDFI
+275 SASDFI

-336 NGVFEVNTTTD
+336 NGVFEINTTTD

-383 NKPRTVELINN
+383 NKPRTVELVNN

-405 FVLSAPNSGFIAQ
+405 FVVSSPNSGFITQAI
-418 GEIANNLTGATKV
+418 IANKLTGATKV
-431 ALKNSGGTVIGYAI
+431 ALKNAGGTVIGYAV
-445 LVAAEYTLA
+445 LVGAEYTVA
-454 TTTNLVRLVNISFI
+454 TTTNLVRLVNVSFI
-468 GTNTIAD
+468 GSYTIED
-475 LIDGKVN
+475 LVGGKVN
-482 LGGTINWTSDTVS
+482 LDGTINWTSDTVS

-514 KVSQGRT
+514 KVSEGRN

-532 VQTFET
+532 VQTVET
-538 GTVTAQ
+538 GTIDG
-544 SGDDGPFLNTHAII
+544 SGDISVS
-558 EITGNYFSD
+558 GNYFSTT
-567 SASDYTLFVNG
+567 ASDYTVFING
-578 VTSAI
+578 VTSAATI
-583 TVTSLR
+583 TSVGVTGGTVTLA
-589 ISSGTVK
+589 V
-596 LSWGNTNYIGQA
+596 GNNGAA

-632 LDIIDTATT
+632 AEFTNTATF
-641 PLNNTILSLGTT
+641 PINNNVLTLGTT

-724 IANETLFGYASS
+724 IANETLFGYDSS

-744 DSHGLPNIKDRYTLD
+744 DSHGLPNIKERYTLD

-769 SKLVKVSTDSD
+769 SKLVKVSTDSA
-780 ISVTSKLVVIFDHF
+780 ISETSKLVVIFDHF

-811 ADYDDIPSYEF
+811 TDYDDIPSYEY
-822 DGEKCY
+822 GQETCY
-828 LSDLIDWRIDATSK
+828 LSDLIDWRIDATSI
-842 LTGNG
+842 LNGNG
-847 EVTTPYTMSALTSGT
+847 EIDSSVYTIGTIISGT
-862 TLTTASGEFAN
+862 TLTTASGDFAN
-873 TAFRQTG
+873 TAFKQTG

-891 DVEYYLARRD
+891 DVEYYLARYD

-920 FPEAPSDA
+920 FPEYPSDA

-934 VLSIDMPPYIRDLN
+934 VLSIQMPPYIRDLN
-948 DVKIRRH
+948 DVKIKRH

-988 KNLFIA
+988 KNLFIS

-1009 NFSSHNIGEPREP
+1009 NFSSHSIGEPREP

-1034 LRPQHYSTNST
+1034 LRPQHYTTNST

-1072 QQYACVLENVNPF
+1072 QPFACVLENVNPF

-1099 SDDWIEENRLP
+1099 SDDWIEENRIP

-1154 TRKKERRAQH
+1154 TRKKERRNQH
-1164 PYIRWKTTTTTTT
+1164 PYIRWKTTTTTKT
-1177 TANQT
+1177 TAKQT

-1213 SRNFSITGYRLKP
+1213 SRNFSITAYRLKP

-1231 PFLDGKDISAYT
+1231 PFLDGKDVSAYT

-1275 KCNLGNPQ
+1275 KCNLGNPR

-1389 LTDSPTNSLVPGDAD
+1389 LTDSPSNSLVPGDAD

-1438 DKRTITTSSTQS
+1438 DKRTITTSSTQT
-1450 RAGGW
+1450 RTGGW

-1469 GCFISKIDVFFNT
+1469 GCFISKIDVYFNT

-1607 NETPSITMNVD
+1607 NETPTITMNVD

-1635 TVNSGRMKVYHKNH
+1635 TVNNGRMKVYHKNH
-1649 GMYDSASYVQLKGVS
+1649 GMYDSASYVQLQGVS
-1664 SEKYANLDADYN
+1664 SELYANLDADYN

-1688 YTDFKYNTIDRTV
+1688 YTDFKYNQLTKTV
-1701 DGTTNPIATGSSSI
+1701 ASLTATTTSI
-1715 VVTDDTG
+1715 TVNNNSNLKV
-1722 IEIGDV
+1722 GDV
-1728 VTSAGSIFASNCRVT
+1728 VTTAAGTEFADNTRVT
-1743 NKSGTTITIAPDT
+1743 NINGTTITISPAS
-1756 INTSSVTSSTT
+1756 INSGTESSVS
-1767 VTFTNPIDG
+1767 VIFTNPIKG
-1776 KLPSNSNPAYVK
+1776 SLPSDSNPAYVK
-1788 IGDCV
+1788 IGECV

-1812 TTIGLVEGTAPSS
+1812 TTISLIEGTAPSS

-1840 NGIPLTEINKIHNQ
+1840 NGIPLTEVNKIHNQ

-1907 GTAIDATFKS
+1907 GTAVDASFRS

-1927 FSTPASGSVPTQR
+1927 FSIPAAASVPTQR

-2015 DGTFGKQFFFND
+2015 DGTFDKEFFFND
-2027 DSNYIIGESPKQDF
+2027 DSDYDIGSSPKQDF

-2082 GDETNPGDQSWDE
+2082 GDETNPGDQSWEE
-2095 LTAVNYSGSKNE
+2095 LTAVDYSGSKNE
-2107 FDFVDYS
+2107 FDFIDYT

>member
-60 GDQIIPGQVGFDLQY
+60 GDQVVPGQVGFDLQY
-75 SAILIEEEYFGI
+75 TAILIEEEYFGI

-107 TIIGNT
+107 TIVGNT

-218 STTPSYK
+218 SVTPSYK

-262 LKAILS
+262 LKAVLS
-268 KKSLTDE
+268 KKSLTDA
-275 SATDFI
+275 SASDFI

-336 NGVFEVNTTTD
+336 NGVFEINTTTD

-383 NKPRTVELINN
+383 NKPRTVELVNN

-405 FVLSAPNSGFIAQ
+405 FVVSSPNSGFITQAIIE
-418 GEIANNLTGATKV
+418 GSLTGASKV
-431 ALKNSGGTVIGYAI
+431 ALKNSGGTVIGYAV
-445 LVAAEYTLA
+445 LVGAEYTVA
-454 TTTNLVRLVNISFI
+454 TTTNLVRLVNVSFI
-468 GTNTIAD
+468 GSYTIED
-475 LIDGKVN
+475 LVGGKVN
-482 LGGTINWTSDTVS
+482 LDGTINWTSDTVS

-514 KVSQGRT
+514 KVSEGRN

-532 VQTFET
+532 VQTVET
-538 GTVTAQ
+538 GTIDG
-544 SGDDGPFLNTHAII
+544 SGDISVS
-558 EITGNYFSD
+558 GNYFSTT
-567 SASDYTLFVNG
+567 ASDYTVFING
-578 VTSAI
+578 VTSAATI
-583 TVTSLR
+583 TSVGVTGGTVTLA
-589 ISSGTVK
+589 V
-596 LSWGNTNYIGQA
+596 GNNGAA

-632 LDIIDTATT
+632 AEFTNTATF
-641 PLNNTILSLGTT
+641 PINNNVLTLGTT

-724 IANETLFGYASS
+724 IANETLFGYDSS

-744 DSHGLPNIKDRYTLD
+744 DSHGLPNIKERYTLD

-769 SKLVKVSTDSD
+769 SKLVKVSTDSA
-780 ISVTSKLVVIFDHF
+780 ISETSKLVVIFDHF

-811 ADYDDIPSYEF
+811 TDYDDIPSYEY
-822 DGEKCY
+822 GQETCY
-828 LSDLIDWRIDATSK
+828 LSDLIDWRIDATNI
-842 LTGNG
+842 LNGNG
-847 EVTTPYTMSALTSGT
+847 EIDSSVYTIGTIISGT
-862 TLTTASGEFAN
+862 TLTTASGDFAN
-873 TAFRQTG
+873 TAFKQTG

-891 DVEYYLARRD
+891 DVEYYLARYD

-920 FPEAPSDA
+920 FPEYPSDA

-934 VLSIDMPPYIRDLN
+934 VLSIQMPPYIRDLN
-948 DVKIRRH
+948 DVKIKRH

-988 KNLFIA
+988 KNLFIS

-1009 NFSSHNIGEPREP
+1009 NFSSHSIGEPREP

-1034 LRPQHYSTNST
+1034 LRPQHYTTNST

-1072 QQYACVLENVNPF
+1072 QPFACVLENVNPF

-1099 SDDWIEENRLP
+1099 SDDWIEENRIP

-1154 TRKKERRAQH
+1154 TRKKERRNQH
-1164 PYIRWKTTTTTTT
+1164 PYIRWKTTTTTKT
-1177 TANQT
+1177 TAKQT

-1213 SRNFSITGYRLKP
+1213 SRNFSITAYRLKP

-1231 PFLDGKDISAYT
+1231 PFLDGKDVSAYT

-1260 NGEPIEVTGNVNRKF
+1260 GGEPIEVTGNVNRKF
-1275 KCNLGNPQ
+1275 KCNLGNPR

-1389 LTDSPTNSLVPGDAD
+1389 LTDSPSNSLVPGDAD

-1438 DKRTITTSSTQS
+1438 DKRTITTSSTQT
-1450 RAGGW
+1450 RTGGW

-1469 GCFISKIDVFFNT
+1469 GCFISKIDVYFNT

-1607 NETPSITMNVD
+1607 NETPTITMNVD

-1635 TVNSGRMKVYHKNH
+1635 TVNNGRMKVYHKNH
-1649 GMYDSASYVQLKGVS
+1649 GMYDSASYVQLQGVS
-1664 SEKYANLDADYN
+1664 SELYANLDADYN

-1688 YTDFKYNTIDRTV
+1688 YTDFKYNQLTKTV
-1701 DGTTNPIATGSSSI
+1701 ASLTATTTSI
-1715 VVTDDTG
+1715 TVNNNSNLKV
-1722 IEIGDV
+1722 GDV
-1728 VTSAGSIFASNCRVT
+1728 VTTAAGTEFADNTRVT
-1743 NKSGTTITIAPDT
+1743 NINGTTITISPAS
-1756 INTSSVTSSTT
+1756 INSGTESSVS
-1767 VTFTNPIDG
+1767 VIFTNPIKG
-1776 KLPSNSNPAYVK
+1776 SLPSNSNPAYVK
-1788 IGDCV
+1788 IGECV

-1812 TTIGLVEGTAPSS
+1812 TTISLIEGTAPSS

-1840 NGIPLTEINKIHNQ
+1840 NGIPLTEVNKIHNQ

-1878 TTFGGANVYGSKNIA
+1878 TTFGGSNVYGSKNIA

-1907 GTAIDATFKS
+1907 GTAVDASFRS

-1927 FSTPASGSVPTQR
+1927 FSIPAAASVPTQR

-2015 DGTFGKQFFFND
+2015 DGTFDKEFFFND
-2027 DSNYIIGESPKQDF
+2027 DSNYDIGASPKQDF
-2041 NGANYITK
+2041 NSANYITK

-2082 GDETNPGDQSWDE
+2082 GDETNPGDQSWEE
-2095 LTAVNYSGSKNE
+2095 LTAVDYSGSKNE
-2107 FDFVDYS
+2107 FDFIDYT

>member
-60 GDQIIPGQVGFDLQY
+60 GDQVVPGQVGFDLQY
-75 SAILIEEEYFGI
+75 TAILIEEEYFGI
-87 PSNALVATPS
+87 PSNSLVATPS

-107 TIIGNT
+107 TIVGNT

-262 LKAILS
+262 LKAVLS
-268 KKSLTDE
+268 KKSLTDA

-287 EGYTKNIVVDRET
+287 EGYTKNIVIDRET

-336 NGVFEVNTTTD
+336 NGVFEINTTTD

-383 NKPRTVELINN
+383 NKPRSVELINN

-405 FVLSAPNSGFIAQ
+405 FVLSAPNSGFITQ
-418 GEIANNLTGATKV
+418 TLIANNLTGATKV
-431 ALKNSGGTVIGYAI
+431 ALKNAGGTVIGYAV
-445 LVAAEYTLA
+445 LVGAEYTVA
-454 TTTNLVRLVNISFI
+454 TTTNLVRLVNVSFI
-468 GTNTIAD
+468 GSYTIED
-475 LIDGKVN
+475 LVGGKVN
-482 LGGTINWTSDTVS
+482 LDGTINWTSDTVS

-514 KVSQGRT
+514 KVSEGRN

-532 VQTFET
+532 VQTVET
-538 GTVTAQ
+538 GTIDG
-544 SGDDGPFLNTHAII
+544 SGDISVS
-558 EITGNYFSD
+558 GNYFSTT
-567 SASDYTLFVNG
+567 ASDYTVFING
-578 VTSAI
+578 VTSAATI
-583 TVTSLR
+583 TSVGVTGGTVTLA
-589 ISSGTVK
+589 V
-596 LSWGNTNYIGQA
+596 GNNGAA

-632 LDIIDTATT
+632 LDIVDTATT
-641 PLNNTILSLGTT
+641 PLNNTIVSLGTT

-660 IYNDP
+660 IYNFP
-665 TGSAASINVVPKIT
+665 SATGTGSAAINIVPKVT
-679 LQSSSATTSFQVGEV
+679 LTSSSATTSFQVGEV
-694 IVGRTSGSKGRIIKQ
+694 IVGRTSGSKGRIIKE

-724 IANETLFGYASS
+724 VANETLFGYASS
-736 AERSINLI
+736 AERSISLI

-780 ISVTSKLVVIFDHF
+780 ISVTSKLIVIFDHF

-811 ADYDDIPSYEF
+811 ADYDDIPSYEY
-822 DGEKCY
+822 GQETCY
-828 LSDLIDWRIDATSK
+828 LSDLIDWRIDATNI
-842 LTGNG
+842 LNGNG
-847 EVTTPYTMSALTSGT
+847 EIDSSVYTIGTIISGT
-862 TLTTASGEFAN
+862 TLTTASGDFAN
-873 TAFRQTG
+873 TAFKQTG

-891 DVEYYLARRD
+891 DVEYYLARYD

-920 FPEAPSDA
+920 FPEYPSDA

-934 VLSIDMPPYIRDLN
+934 VLSIQMPPYIRDLN
-948 DVKIRRH
+948 DVKIKRH

-988 KNLFIA
+988 KNLFIS

-1009 NFSSHNIGEPREP
+1009 NFSSHSIGEPREP

-1034 LRPQHYSTNST
+1034 LRPQHYTTNST

-1072 QQYACVLENVNPF
+1072 QPFACVLENVNPF

-1099 SDDWIEENRLP
+1099 SDDWIEENRIP

-1154 TRKKERRAQH
+1154 TRKKERRNQH
-1164 PYIRWKTTTTTTT
+1164 PYIRWKTTTTTKT
-1177 TANQT
+1177 TAKQT

-1213 SRNFSITGYRLKP
+1213 SRNFSITAYRLKP

-1231 PFLDGKDISAYT
+1231 PFLDGKDVSAYT

-1275 KCNLGNPQ
+1275 KCNLGNPR

-1389 LTDSPTNSLVPGDAD
+1389 LTDSPSNSLVPGDAD

-1438 DKRTITTSSTQS
+1438 DKRTITTSSTQT
-1450 RAGGW
+1450 RTGGW

-1469 GCFISKIDVFFNT
+1469 GCFISKIDVYFNT

-1607 NETPSITMNVD
+1607 NETPTITMNVD

-1635 TVNSGRMKVYHKNH
+1635 TVNNGRMKVYHKNH
-1649 GMYDSASYVQLKGVS
+1649 GMYDSASYVQLQGVS
-1664 SEKYANLDADYN
+1664 SELYANLDADYN

-1688 YTDFKYNTIDRTV
+1688 YTDFKYNQLTKTV
-1701 DGTTNPIATGSSSI
+1701 ASLTATTTSI
-1715 VVTDDTG
+1715 TVNNNSNLKV
-1722 IEIGDV
+1722 GDV
-1728 VTSAGSIFASNCRVT
+1728 VTTAAGTEFADNTRVT
-1743 NKSGTTITIAPDT
+1743 NINGTTITISPAS
-1756 INTSSVTSSTT
+1756 INSGTESSVS
-1767 VTFTNPIDG
+1767 VIFTNPIKG
-1776 KLPSNSNPAYVK
+1776 SLPSNSNPAYVK
-1788 IGDCV
+1788 IGECV

-1812 TTIGLVEGTAPSS
+1812 TTIALIEGTSPSS

-1840 NGIPLTEINKIHNQ
+1840 NGIPLTEINKVHNQ
-1854 LEYITLDSYQI
+1854 LEYVTLDSYQI

-1878 TTFGGANVYGSKNIA
+1878 TTFGGSNVYGSKNIA

-1907 GTAIDATFKS
+1907 GTAVDASFRS

-1927 FSTPASGSVPTQR
+1927 FSIPAAASVPTQR

-2015 DGTFGKQFFFND
+2015 DGTFDKEFFFND
-2027 DSNYIIGESPKQDF
+2027 DSDYDIGASPKQDF

-2095 LTAVNYSGSKNE
+2095 LTAVDYSGSKNE
-2107 FDFVDYS
+2107 FDFIDYT

>member
-60 GDQIIPGQVGFDLQY
+60 GDQVVPGQVGFDLQY
-75 SAILIEEEYFGI
+75 TAILIEEEYFGI

-262 LKAILS
+262 LKAVLS
-268 KKSLTDE
+268 KKSLTDA
-275 SATDFI
+275 SASDFI

-336 NGVFEVNTTTD
+336 NGVFEINTTTD

-383 NKPRTVELINN
+383 NKPRTVELVNN

-405 FVLSAPNSGFIAQ
+405 FIVSSPNSGFITQAI
-418 GEIANNLTGATKV
+418 IAGSLTGASKV
-431 ALKNSGGTVIGYAI
+431 ALKNSGGTVIGYAV
-445 LVAAEYTLA
+445 LVGAEYTVA
-454 TTTNLVRLVNISFI
+454 TTTNLVRLVNVSFI
-468 GTNTIAD
+468 GSYTIED
-475 LIDGKVN
+475 LVGGKVN
-482 LGGTINWTSDTVS
+482 LDGTINWTSDTVS

-514 KVSQGRT
+514 KVSEGRN

-532 VQTFET
+532 VQTVET
-538 GTVTAQ
+538 GTIDG
-544 SGDDGPFLNTHAII
+544 SGDISVS
-558 EITGNYFSD
+558 GNYFSTT
-567 SASDYTLFVNG
+567 ASDYTVFING
-578 VTSAI
+578 VTSAATI
-583 TVTSLR
+583 TSVGVTGGTVTLA
-589 ISSGTVK
+589 V
-596 LSWGNTNYIGQA
+596 GNNGAA

-632 LDIIDTATT
+632 AEFTNTATF
-641 PLNNTILSLGTT
+641 PINNNVLTLGTT

-724 IANETLFGYASS
+724 IANETLFGYDSS

-744 DSHGLPNIKDRYTLD
+744 DSHGLPNIKERYTLD

-769 SKLVKVSTDSD
+769 SKLVKVSTDSA
-780 ISVTSKLVVIFDHF
+780 ISETSKLVVIFDHF

-811 ADYDDIPSYEF
+811 ADYDDIPSYEY
-822 DGEKCY
+822 GQETCY
-828 LSDLIDWRIDATSK
+828 LSDLIDWRIDATSI
-842 LTGNG
+842 LNGNG
-847 EVTTPYTMSALTSGT
+847 EIDSSVYTIGTIISGT
-862 TLTTASGEFAN
+862 TLTTASGDFAN
-873 TAFRQTG
+873 TAFKQTG

-891 DVEYYLARRD
+891 DVEYYLARYD

-920 FPEAPSDA
+920 FPEYPSDA

-934 VLSIDMPPYIRDLN
+934 VLSIQMPPYIRDLN
-948 DVKIRRH
+948 DVKIKRH

-988 KNLFIA
+988 KNLFIS

-1009 NFSSHNIGEPREP
+1009 NFSSHSIGEPREP

-1034 LRPQHYSTNST
+1034 LRPQHYTTNST

-1072 QQYACVLENVNPF
+1072 QPFACVLENVNPF

-1099 SDDWIEENRLP
+1099 SDDWIEENRIP

-1154 TRKKERRAQH
+1154 TRKKERRNQH
-1164 PYIRWKTTTTTTT
+1164 PYIRWKTTTTTKT
-1177 TANQT
+1177 TAKQT

-1213 SRNFSITGYRLKP
+1213 SRNFSITAYRLKP

-1231 PFLDGKDISAYT
+1231 PFLDGKDVSAYT
-1243 TPKIIEISMTA
+1243 TPKIIEISMTP

-1260 NGEPIEVTGNVNRKF
+1260 GGEPIEVTGNVNRKF
-1275 KCNLGNPQ
+1275 KCNLGNPR

-1389 LTDSPTNSLVPGDAD
+1389 LTDSPSNSLVPGDAD

-1438 DKRTITTSSTQS
+1438 DKRTITTSSTQT
-1450 RAGGW
+1450 RTGGW

-1469 GCFISKIDVFFNT
+1469 GCFISKIDVYFNT

-1607 NETPSITMNVD
+1607 NETPTITMNVD

-1635 TVNSGRMKVYHKNH
+1635 TVNNGRMKVYHKNH
-1649 GMYDSASYVQLKGVS
+1649 GMYDSASYVQLQGVS
-1664 SEKYANLDADYN
+1664 SELYANLDADYN

-1688 YTDFKYNTIDRTV
+1688 YTDFKYNQLTKTV
-1701 DGTTNPIATGSSSI
+1701 ASLTATTTSMTVNNNSNLK
-1715 VVTDDTG
+1715 V
-1722 IEIGDV
+1722 GDV
-1728 VTSAGSIFASNCRVT
+1728 VTTAAGTEFADNTRVT
-1743 NKSGTTITIAPDT
+1743 NINGTTITISPAS
-1756 INTSSVTSSTT
+1756 INSGTESSVS
-1767 VTFTNPIDG
+1767 VIFTNPIKG
-1776 KLPSNSNPAYVK
+1776 SLPSNSNPAYVK
-1788 IGDCV
+1788 IGECV

-1812 TTIGLVEGTAPSS
+1812 TTISLIEGTAPSS

-1840 NGIPLTEINKIHNQ
+1840 NGIPLTEVNKIHNQ

-1907 GTAIDATFKS
+1907 GTAVDASFRS

-1927 FSTPASGSVPTQR
+1927 FSIPAAASVPTQR

-2015 DGTFGKQFFFND
+2015 DGTFDKEFFFND
-2027 DSNYIIGESPKQDF
+2027 DSDYDIGASPKQDF

-2095 LTAVNYSGSKNE
+2095 LTAVDYSGSKNE
-2107 FDFVDYS
+2107 FDFIDYT

>member
-60 GDQIIPGQVGFDLQY
+60 GDQVVPGQVGFDLQY

-196 GVYFAKGHFVKVLEQ
+196 GVYFTKGHFVKVLEQ

-262 LKAILS
+262 LKAVLT
-268 KKSLTDE
+268 KKSLSDT

-405 FVLSAPNSGFIAQ
+405 FVVSSPNSGFITQAI
-418 GEIANNLTGATKV
+418 IAGSLTGASKV
-431 ALKNSGGTVIGYAI
+431 ALKNAGGTVIGYAV
-445 LVAAEYTLA
+445 LVGAEYTVA
-454 TTTNLVRLVNISFI
+454 TTTNLVRLVNVSFI
-468 GTNTIAD
+468 GSYTIED
-475 LIDGKVN
+475 LVGGKVN
-482 LGGTINWTSDTVS
+482 LDGTINWTSDTVS

-532 VQTFET
+532 VQTVET
-538 GTVTAQ
+538 GTVDG
-544 SGDDGPFLNTHAII
+544 SGDISVS
-558 EITGNYFSD
+558 GNYFSTT
-567 SASDYTLFVNG
+567 ASDYTVFING
-578 VTSAI
+578 VTTAVNITSVGVTGG
-583 TVTSLR
+583 TVTLA
-589 ISSGTVK
+589 V
-596 LSWGNTNYIGQA
+596 GNNGAA
-608 FTLIGPQKIDTP
+608 FTLVGPQKIDTP

-632 LDIIDTATT
+632 AELTNTATT
-641 PLNNTILSLGTT
+641 PLNNNILTLGTT

-769 SKLVKVSTDSD
+769 SKLIKVSADSD

-811 ADYDDIPSYEF
+811 ADYDDIPSYEY
-822 DGEKCY
+822 GQETCY
-828 LSDLIDWRIDATSK
+828 LSDLIDWRIDATSI
-842 LTGNG
+842 LNGNG
-847 EVTTPYTMSALTSGT
+847 EIDSSVYTIGTIISGT
-862 TLTTASGEFAN
+862 TLTTASGDFAN
-873 TAFRQTG
+873 TAFKQTG

-891 DVEYYLARRD
+891 DVEYYLARYD

-913 KEGIPSL
+913 KGGIPSL
-920 FPEAPSDA
+920 FPEYPSDA

-934 VLSIDMPPYIRDLN
+934 VLSIQMPPYIRDLN
-948 DVKIRRH
+948 DVKIKRH

-1072 QQYACVLENVNPF
+1072 QPYACVLENVNPF

-1099 SDDWIEENRLP
+1099 SDDWIEENRIP

-1213 SRNFSITGYRLKP
+1213 SRNFSITAYRLKP

-1231 PFLDGKDISAYT
+1231 PFLDGKDVSAYT

-1275 KCNLGNPQ
+1275 KCNLGNPR

-1389 LTDSPTNSLVPGDAD
+1389 LTDSPSNSLVPGDAD

-1432 VHETVS
+1432 VHETVT
-1438 DKRTITTSSTQS
+1438 DQRTITTSSTQT
-1450 RAGGW
+1450 RTGGW
-1455 YDPLAQSFLIEESG
+1455 YDPLAQSFLIEEAG
-1469 GCFISKIDVFFNT
+1469 GCFISKIDVYFNT

-1607 NETPSITMNVD
+1607 NETPTITMNVD

-1635 TVNSGRMKVYHKNH
+1635 TVNNGRMKVYHKNH
-1649 GMYDSASYVQLKGVS
+1649 GMYDSASYVQLQGVS
-1664 SEKYANLDADYN
+1664 SELYANLDADYN

-1688 YTDFKYNTIDRTV
+1688 YTDFKYNQLTKTV
-1701 DGTTNPIATGSSSI
+1701 ASLTATTTSMTVNNNSNLK
-1715 VVTDDTG
+1715 V
-1722 IEIGDV
+1722 GDV
-1728 VTSAGSIFASNCRVT
+1728 VTTAAGTEFADNTRVT
-1743 NKSGTTITIAPDT
+1743 NINGTTITISPAS
-1756 INTSSVTSSTT
+1756 INSGTESSVS
-1767 VTFTNPIDG
+1767 VIFTNPIDG

-1788 IGDCV
+1788 IGECV

-1798 LTGISTEANNQYTI
+1798 LTGISNELNNQYTI
-1812 TTIGLVEGTAPSS
+1812 TTIALVEGTAPSS

-1840 NGIPLTEINKIHNQ
+1840 NGIPLTEVNKIHNQ

-1907 GTAIDATFKS
+1907 GTAVDASFRS

-1927 FSTPASGSVPTQR
+1927 FSIPAAASVPTQR

-2015 DGTFGKQFFFND
+2015 DGTFDKEFFFND
-2027 DSNYIIGESPKQDF
+2027 DSDYDIGSSPKQDF

-2060 RIDFAAYNSSETDI
+2060 RIDFAAFNNSETDI

>member
-1 MPQSTDLNTPP
+1 M
-12 YFEDFDPDKNFHRV
+12 
-26 LFRPGYPLQARE
+26 
-38 LTQSQSILQD
+38 
-48 QIEKFGKSIYKE
+48 
-60 GDQIIPGQVGFDLQY
+60 
-75 SAILIEEEYFGI
+75 
-87 PSNALVATPS
+87 
-97 GSTTPYIVGQ
+97 
-107 TIIGNT
+107 
-113 TGVKAKVVNAL
+113 
-124 TSEQSEKSKTTLYV
+124 
-138 KYISAG
+138 
-144 TANTSGTFADDEII
+144 
-158 LAQDSFSIG
+158 
-167 TTVIQA
+167 
-173 NTDFAKCVSQSA
+173 
-185 SYVGSSAKITE
+185 
-196 GVYFAKGHFVKVLEQ
+196 
-211 EIVLDQF
+211 
-218 STTPSYK
+218 
-225 VGLQILEEIVT
+225 
-236 PEEDTTLTDPS
+236 
-247 QGYSNYSAP
+247 
-256 GAHRLK
+256 
-262 LKAILS
+262 
-268 KKSLTDE
+268 
-275 SATDFI
+275 
-281 ELLRLD
+281 
-287 EGYTKNIVVDRET
+287 
-300 SSIEDIL
+300 
-307 ARRTYDESGDY
+307 
-318 EVRAYDFTKDEC
+318 
-330 LNNGIN
+330 
-336 NGVFEVNTTTD
+336 
-347 DGNTPTKDIFNIA
+347 
-360 VSPGKSYVR
+360 
-369 GYELENLET
+369 
-378 TYVDI
+378 
-383 NKPRTVELINN
+383 
-394 STIPTDGRGSE
+394 
-405 FVLSAPNSGFIAQ
+405 
-418 GEIANNLTGATKV
+418 
-431 ALKNSGGTVIGYAI
+431 
-445 LVAAEYTLA
+445 
-454 TTTNLVRLVNISFI
+454 
-468 GTNTIAD
+468 
-475 LIDGKVN
+475 
-482 LGGTINWTSDTVS
+482 
-495 GGTDYT
+495 
-501 INKLQGTP
+501 
-509 KPLFF
+509 
-514 KVSQGRT
+514 
-521 IKTLSDTKVQS
+521 SDTKVQS
-532 VQTFET
+532 VQTVET
-538 GTVTAQ
+538 GTVDG
-544 SGDDGPFLNTHAII
+544 SGDISVS
-558 EITGNYFSD
+558 GNYFSTT
-567 SASDYTLFVNG
+567 ASDYTVFING
-578 VTSAI
+578 VTTAI
-583 TVTSLR
+583 NITSVGVTGGTVTLA
-589 ISSGTVK
+589 V
-596 LSWGNTNYIGQA
+596 GNNGAA
-608 FTLIGPQKIDTP
+608 FTLVGPQKIDTP

-632 LDIIDTATT
+632 AELTDSATT
-641 PLNNTILSLGTT
+641 PLNNNILTLGTT

-811 ADYDDIPSYEF
+811 ADYDDIPSYEYG
-822 DGEKCY
+822 GEKCY
-828 LSDLIDWRIDATSK
+828 LSDVIDWRIDASNI
-842 LTGNG
+842 LNGNG
-847 EVTTPYTMSALTSGT
+847 EIDSSVYTIGTIISGT
-862 TLTTASGEFAN
+862 TLTTASGDFAN
-873 TAFRQTG
+873 TAFQQTG

-1009 NFSSHNIGEPREP
+1009 NFSSHSIGDPREP

-1028 DTSMGE
+1028 DTTMGE

-1045 LVFDTEP
+1045 LVYETEP

-1062 LNYTDELLVE
+1062 LNYTDQLLVE
-1072 QQYACVLENVNPF
+1072 QPYACVLENVNPF

-1110 ESLTEVDGDYAAVA
+1110 ESLTEVEGDYEAKIR
-1124 YELGIDPN
+1124 ELGIDAN
-1132 TGFGPTE
+1132 SGFGPTE
-1139 WNSWENQWTSTSTSS
+1139 WNSWETQWTSSS
-1154 TRKKERRAQH
+1154 TTTRNWIERQGGG
-1164 PYIRWKTTTTTTT
+1164 PPIRRVTDTTTTTTS
-1177 TANQT
+1177 NQS
-1182 RDGVR
+1182 RSGIR
-1187 AYVTPRVDRK
+1187 AFVQPRVDRK

-1243 TPKIIEISMTA
+1243 TPKIIEIAMTA

-1260 NGEPIEVTGNVNRKF
+1260 GGEPIVVTGNVNRKF
-1275 KCNLGNPQ
+1275 KAKLGNPR

-1309 TTSTFLNLNIATMQK
+1309 TTSTFLNLNISSMQK
-1324 LGGANRGGYLL
+1324 LGGSNFGGYLL

-1354 HLIADDKGNLRA
+1354 HVIADDKGNLRA

-1389 LTDSPTNSLVPGDAD
+1389 LTDSPSNSLIPGDAD
-1404 SSAEGAYS
+1404 SSAEGTYS

-1432 VHETVS
+1432 LHETVS
-1438 DKRTITTSSTQS
+1438 DTRTITTSSTQS

-1455 YDPLAQSFLIEESG
+1455 YDPLAQSFLIEEAG

-1688 YTDFKYNTIDRTV
+1688 YTDFKYNQLTKTV
-1701 DGTTNPIATGSSSI
+1701 ASLTATTTSMTVNNNTNLK
-1715 VVTDDTG
+1715 V
-1722 IEIGDV
+1722 GDV
-1728 VTSAGSIFASNCRVT
+1728 VTTAAGTEFADNTRVT
-1743 NKSGTTITIAPDT
+1743 NINGTTITIAPAS
-1756 INTSSVTSSTT
+1756 INAGTESSVS
-1767 VTFTNPIDG
+1767 VIFTNPIDG

-1788 IGDCV
+1788 IGECV

-1798 LTGISTEANNQYTI
+1798 LTGISNELNNQYTI
-1812 TTIGLVEGTAPSS
+1812 TTIALVEGTAPSS

-1840 NGIPLTEINKIHNQ
+1840 NGIPLTEVNKIHNQ

-1907 GTAIDATFKS
+1907 GTSIDATFRS
-1917 TSGSSIGTSA
+1917 TTGSSIGTSA
-1927 FSTPASGSVPTQR
+1927 FSKPASASVPTQR

-1977 AQSGQLQFTLSSTS
+1977 SQSGQLQFTLSSTS

-2015 DGTFGKQFFFND
+2015 DGTFDKEFFFND
-2027 DSNYIIGESPKQDF
+2027 DSNYDIGSSPKQDF

-2082 GDETNPGDQSWDE
+2082 GDETNPGDQSWEE
-2095 LTAVNYSGSKNE
+2095 LSTVDYSGSKNE
-2107 FDFVDYS
+2107 FDFIDYT

>member
-60 GDQIIPGQVGFDLQY
+60 GDQVVPGQVGFDLQY
-75 SAILIEEEYFGI
+75 TAILIEEEYFGI
-87 PSNALVATPS
+87 PSNSLVATPS

-107 TIIGNT
+107 TIVGNT

-262 LKAILS
+262 LKAVLS
-268 KKSLTDE
+268 KKSLTDA

-336 NGVFEVNTTTD
+336 NGVFEINTTTD

-383 NKPRTVELINN
+383 NKPRTVELVNN

-405 FVLSAPNSGFIAQ
+405 FVVSSPNSGFITQAI
-418 GEIANNLTGATKV
+418 IANKLTGATKV
-431 ALKNSGGTVIGYAI
+431 ALKNAGGTVIGYAV
-445 LVAAEYTLA
+445 LVGAEYTVA
-454 TTTNLVRLVNISFI
+454 TTTNLVRLVNVSFI
-468 GTNTIAD
+468 GSYTIED
-475 LIDGKVN
+475 LVGGKVN
-482 LGGTINWTSDTVS
+482 LDGTINWTSDTVS

-514 KVSQGRT
+514 KVSEGRN

-532 VQTFET
+532 VQTVET
-538 GTVTAQ
+538 GTIDG
-544 SGDDGPFLNTHAII
+544 SGDISVS
-558 EITGNYFSD
+558 GNYFSTT
-567 SASDYTLFVNG
+567 ASDYTVFING
-578 VTSAI
+578 VTSAATI
-583 TVTSLR
+583 TSVGVTGGTVTLA
-589 ISSGTVK
+589 V
-596 LSWGNTNYIGQA
+596 GNNGAA

-632 LDIIDTATT
+632 AEFTNTATF
-641 PLNNTILSLGTT
+641 PINNNVLTLGTT

-724 IANETLFGYASS
+724 IANETLFGYDSS

-744 DSHGLPNIKDRYTLD
+744 DSHGLPNIKERYTLD

-769 SKLVKVSTDSD
+769 SKLVKVSTDSA
-780 ISVTSKLVVIFDHF
+780 ISETSKLVVIFDHF

-811 ADYDDIPSYEF
+811 TDYDDIPSYEY
-822 DGEKCY
+822 GQETCY
-828 LSDLIDWRIDATSK
+828 LSDLIDWRIDATNI
-842 LTGNG
+842 LNGNG
-847 EVTTPYTMSALTSGT
+847 EIDSSVYTIGTIISGT
-862 TLTTASGEFAN
+862 TLTTASGDFAN
-873 TAFRQTG
+873 TAFKQTG

-891 DVEYYLARRD
+891 DVEYYLARYD

-920 FPEAPSDA
+920 FPEYPSDA

-934 VLSIDMPPYIRDLN
+934 VLSIQMPPYIRDLN
-948 DVKIRRH
+948 DVKIKRH

-988 KNLFIA
+988 KNLFIS

-1009 NFSSHNIGEPREP
+1009 NFSSHAIGEPREP

-1034 LRPQHYSTNST
+1034 LRPQHYTTNST

-1072 QQYACVLENVNPF
+1072 QPFACVLENVNPF

-1099 SDDWIEENRLP
+1099 SDDWIEENRIP

-1154 TRKKERRAQH
+1154 TRKKERRNQH
-1164 PYIRWKTTTTTTT
+1164 PYIRWKTTTTTKT
-1177 TANQT
+1177 TAKQT

-1213 SRNFSITGYRLKP
+1213 SRNFSITAYRLKP

-1231 PFLDGKDISAYT
+1231 PFLDGKDVSAYT

-1260 NGEPIEVTGNVNRKF
+1260 GGEPIEVTGNVNRKF
-1275 KCNLGNPQ
+1275 KCNLGNPR

-1389 LTDSPTNSLVPGDAD
+1389 LTDSSTNSLVPGDAD

-1438 DKRTITTSSTQS
+1438 DKRTITTSSTQT
-1450 RAGGW
+1450 RTGGW

-1469 GCFISKIDVFFNT
+1469 GCFISKIDVYFNT

-1533 VYLLERKEYCF
+1533 VYLLERTEYCF

-1555 WLSEMGKDDLTGER
+1555 WLSEMGKDDLSGER

-1607 NETPSITMNVD
+1607 NETPTITMNVD

-1635 TVNSGRMKVYHKNH
+1635 TVNNGRMKVYHKNH
-1649 GMYDSASYVQLKGVS
+1649 GMYDSASYVQLQGVS
-1664 SEKYANLDADYN
+1664 SELYANLDADYN

-1688 YTDFKYNTIDRTV
+1688 YTDFKYNQLTKTV
-1701 DGTTNPIATGSSSI
+1701 ASLTATTTSMTVNNNSNLK
-1715 VVTDDTG
+1715 V
-1722 IEIGDV
+1722 GDV
-1728 VTSAGSIFASNCRVT
+1728 VTTAAGTEFADNTRVT
-1743 NKSGTTITIAPDT
+1743 NINGTTITISPAS
-1756 INTSSVTSSTT
+1756 INSGTESSVS
-1767 VTFTNPIDG
+1767 VIFTNPIKG
-1776 KLPSNSNPAYVK
+1776 SLPSDSNPAYVK
-1788 IGDCV
+1788 IGECV

-1798 LTGISTEANNQYTI
+1798 LTGISTELNNQYTI
-1812 TTIGLVEGTAPSS
+1812 TTIALIEGTAPSS

-1840 NGIPLTEINKIHNQ
+1840 NGIPLTEVNKIHNQ

-1907 GTAIDATFKS
+1907 GTAVDASFRS

-1927 FSTPASGSVPTQR
+1927 FSIPAAASVPTQR

-2015 DGTFGKQFFFND
+2015 DGTFDKEFFFND
-2027 DSNYIIGESPKQDF
+2027 DSNYDIGASPKQDF
-2041 NGANYITK
+2041 NSANYITK

-2095 LTAVNYSGSKNE
+2095 LTAVDYSGSKNE
-2107 FDFVDYS
+2107 FDFIDYT

>member
-60 GDQIIPGQVGFDLQY
+60 GDQVVPGQVGFDLQY
-75 SAILIEEEYFGI
+75 TAILIEEEYFGI

-107 TIIGNT
+107 TIVGNT

-262 LKAILS
+262 LKAVLS
-268 KKSLTDE
+268 KKSLTDA

-287 EGYTKNIVVDRET
+287 EGYTKNIVKDRQT

-383 NKPRTVELINN
+383 NKPRTVELVNN

-405 FVLSAPNSGFIAQ
+405 FVVSSPNSGFITQAI
-418 GEIANNLTGATKV
+418 IASKLTGATKV
-431 ALKNSGGTVIGYAI
+431 ALKNAGGTVIGYAV
-445 LVAAEYTLA
+445 LVGAEYTVA
-454 TTTNLVRLVNISFI
+454 TTTNLVRLVNVSFI
-468 GTNTIAD
+468 GSYTIED
-475 LIDGKVN
+475 LVGGKVN
-482 LGGTINWTSDTVS
+482 LDGTINWTSDTVS

-514 KVSQGRT
+514 KVSEGRN

-532 VQTFET
+532 VQTVET
-538 GTVTAQ
+538 GTIDG
-544 SGDDGPFLNTHAII
+544 SGDISVS
-558 EITGNYFSD
+558 GNYFSTT
-567 SASDYTLFVNG
+567 ASDYTVFING
-578 VTSAI
+578 VTSAATI
-583 TVTSLR
+583 TSVGVTGGTVTLA
-589 ISSGTVK
+589 V
-596 LSWGNTNYIGQA
+596 GNNGAA

-632 LDIIDTATT
+632 AEFTNTATF
-641 PLNNTILSLGTT
+641 PINNNVLTLGTT

-724 IANETLFGYASS
+724 IANETLFGYDSS

-744 DSHGLPNIKDRYTLD
+744 DSHGLPNIKERYTLD

-769 SKLVKVSTDSD
+769 SKLVKVSTDSA
-780 ISVTSKLVVIFDHF
+780 ISETSKLVVIFDHF

-811 ADYDDIPSYEF
+811 ADYDDIPSYEY
-822 DGEKCY
+822 GQETCY
-828 LSDLIDWRIDATSK
+828 LSDLIDWRIDATNI
-842 LTGNG
+842 LNGNG
-847 EVTTPYTMSALTSGT
+847 EIDSSVYTIGTIISGT
-862 TLTTASGEFAN
+862 TLTTASGDFAN
-873 TAFRQTG
+873 TAFKQTG

-891 DVEYYLARRD
+891 DVEYYLARYD

-920 FPEAPSDA
+920 FPEYPSDA

-934 VLSIDMPPYIRDLN
+934 VLSIQMPPYIRDLN
-948 DVKIRRH
+948 DVKIKRH

-988 KNLFIA
+988 KNLFIS

-1009 NFSSHNIGEPREP
+1009 NFSSHAIGEPREP

-1034 LRPQHYSTNST
+1034 LRPQHYTTNST

-1072 QQYACVLENVNPF
+1072 QPFACVLENVNPF

-1099 SDDWIEENRLP
+1099 SDDWIEENRIP

-1154 TRKKERRAQH
+1154 TRKKERRNQH
-1164 PYIRWKTTTTTTT
+1164 PYIRWKTTTTTKT
-1177 TANQT
+1177 TAKQT

-1213 SRNFSITGYRLKP
+1213 SRNFSITAYRLKP

-1231 PFLDGKDISAYT
+1231 PFLDGKDVSAYT

-1260 NGEPIEVTGNVNRKF
+1260 GGEPIEVTGNVNRKF
-1275 KCNLGNPQ
+1275 KCNLGNPR

-1389 LTDSPTNSLVPGDAD
+1389 LTDSPSNSLVPGDAD

-1438 DKRTITTSSTQS
+1438 DKRTITTSSTQT
-1450 RAGGW
+1450 RTGGW

-1469 GCFISKIDVFFNT
+1469 GCFISKIDVYFNT

-1607 NETPSITMNVD
+1607 NETPTITMNVD

-1635 TVNSGRMKVYHKNH
+1635 TVNNGRMKVYHKNH
-1649 GMYDSASYVQLKGVS
+1649 GMYDSASYVQLQGVS
-1664 SEKYANLDADYN
+1664 SELYANLDADYN

-1688 YTDFKYNTIDRTV
+1688 YTDFKYNQLTKTV
-1701 DGTTNPIATGSSSI
+1701 ASLTATTTSI
-1715 VVTDDTG
+1715 TVNNNSNLKV
-1722 IEIGDV
+1722 GDV
-1728 VTSAGSIFASNCRVT
+1728 VTTAAGTEFADNTRVT
-1743 NKSGTTITIAPDT
+1743 NINGTTITISPAS
-1756 INTSSVTSSTT
+1756 INSGTESSVS
-1767 VTFTNPIDG
+1767 VIFTNPIKG
-1776 KLPSNSNPAYVK
+1776 SLPSNSNPAYVK
-1788 IGDCV
+1788 IGECV

-1812 TTIGLVEGTAPSS
+1812 TTISLIEGTAPSS

-1840 NGIPLTEINKIHNQ
+1840 NGIPLTEVNKIHNQ

-1907 GTAIDATFKS
+1907 GTAVDASFRS

-1927 FSTPASGSVPTQR
+1927 FSIPAAASVPTQR

-2015 DGTFGKQFFFND
+2015 DGTFIKEFFFND
-2027 DSNYIIGESPKQDF
+2027 DSSYDIGASPKQDF
-2041 NGANYITK
+2041 NSANYITK

-2095 LTAVNYSGSKNE
+2095 LTAVDYSGSKNE
-2107 FDFVDYS
+2107 FDFIDYT

>member
-60 GDQIIPGQVGFDLQY
+60 GDQVVPGQVGFDLKY
-75 SAILIEEEYFGI
+75 TAILIEDEYFGI
-87 PSNALVATPS
+87 PGDALVATPT
-97 GSTTPYIVGQ
+97 GSSIPYIVGQ

-113 TGVKAKVVNAL
+113 TGVKARVVNAL
-124 TSEQSEKSKTTLYV
+124 TSSQSEKSKTTLYL
-138 KYISAG
+138 KYVSAG

-173 NTDFAKCVSQSA
+173 NTDFAKCVSSSA
-185 SYVGSSAKITE
+185 THTGSSAKITE

-218 STTPSYK
+218 GVSPSYK

-262 LKAILS
+262 LKAVLS
-268 KKSLTDE
+268 KKALSDT
-275 SATDFI
+275 SSSDFI

-287 EGYTKNIVVDRET
+287 DGDTKNFNNNRET
-300 SSIEDIL
+300 SNIEDIL

-330 LNNGIN
+330 LTNGIN
-336 NGVFEVNTTTD
+336 NGVFETNTTTD
-347 DGNTPTKDIFNIA
+347 DGNTPSKDLFDIA

-383 NKPRTVELINN
+383 NKPRTTEILEN
-394 STIPTDGRGSE
+394 STIPTDGRGTE
-405 FVLSAPNSGFIAQ
+405 FVLSSPNSGFITQSLVA
-418 GEIANNLTGATKV
+418 GALNGATKV
-431 ALKNSGGTVIGYAI
+431 GIKDSGSAVIGYAI
-445 LVAAEYTLA
+445 LVAHEDVKVGGVSQKVI
-454 TTTNLVRLVNISFI
+454 VRLINISF
-468 GTNTIAD
+468 
-475 LIDGKVN
+475 LSGKDITDVVGGSVN
-482 LGGTINWTSDTVS
+482 FGGTINWASGTIS

-501 INKLQGTP
+501 INKLQNVP

-514 KVSQGRT
+514 KVSEGRT
-521 IKTLSDTKVQS
+521 IKSTTDTKVQS
-532 VQTFET
+532 VQSFAS
-538 GTVTAQ
+538 GTIDG
-544 SGDDGPFLNTHAII
+544 SGNIQVA
-558 EITGNYFSD
+558 GNYFSTNED
-567 SASDYTLFVNG
+567 DYTVVING
-578 VTSAI
+578 VTTSVNVTSVGVVGG
-583 TVTSLR
+583 TVTLAVANAGSD
-589 ISSGTVK
+589 
-596 LSWGNTNYIGQA
+596 
-608 FTLIGPQKIDTP
+608 FTLIGPEKIDTP

-625 SHKKMRC
+625 SHKKMRT
-632 LDIIDTATT
+632 LRLTDDAKT
-641 PLNNTILSLGTT
+641 PLNGEILTLGTT

-660 IYNDP
+660 IYQD
-665 TGSAASINVVPKIT
+665 TSGTTAETDLVPKIT
-679 LQSSSATTSFQVGEV
+679 LTSSASTTSFEVGEV
-694 IVGRTSGSKGRIIKQ
+694 FVGRTSGSKGRIIKQ
-709 SGNTLYFVYLSTTNF
+709 AGNVIWFVYLSNTNF
-724 IANETLFGYASS
+724 IANETLFGFNSS
-736 AERSINLI
+736 STRSISAVNNQ
-744 DSHGLPNIKDRYTLD
+744 GAANIKDRYILD

-769 SKLVKVSTDSD
+769 SKLIKKSVDSSISTDSR
-780 ISVTSKLVVIFDHF
+780 LVVIFDYF
-794 KTENND
+794 NTENND
-800 GVFASVESFYD
+800 GVFSTVESFYD
-811 ADYDDIPSYEF
+811 ADFDDIPSYEF
-822 DGEKCY
+822 NGERLY
-828 LSDLIDWRIDATSK
+828 LSDLIDWRVDAAPI
-842 LTGNG
+842 L
-847 EVTTPYTMSALTSGT
+847 SGT
-862 TLTTASGEFAN
+862 GEINTGVYTINVASITGSTTAVTIAGEYAN
-873 TAFRQTG
+873 TNYQQTG
-880 KYLLPSGTTDG
+880 RYLLPSGTTDA
-891 DVEYYLARRD
+891 DTEFYLGRND
-901 ELYLDKNGKFIS
+901 ELYLDKGGKFIS
-913 KEGIPSL
+913 KAGIPSL
-920 FPEAPSDA
+920 FPERPSDA

-934 VLSIDMPPYIRDLN
+934 VLSIEMPPYIRNLN

-966 GLENRI
+966 GLESRI
-972 QNIEYYTQ
+972 TNIEYYTQ

-1009 NFSSHNIGEPREP
+1009 NFSSHSIGDPREP

-1028 DTSMGE
+1028 DTTMGE

-1045 LVFDTEP
+1045 LVYDTEP

-1062 LNYTDELLVE
+1062 LNYTDQLLVE
-1072 QQYACVLENVNPF
+1072 QPYACVLENVNPF

-1110 ESLTEVDGDYAAVA
+1110 ESLTEVEGDYEAKLR
-1124 YELGIDPN
+1124 ELGIDAN
-1132 TGFGPTE
+1132 SGFGPTE
-1139 WNSWENQWTSTSTSS
+1139 WNSWETQWTSSSTSTRRW
-1154 TRKKERRAQH
+1154 TERSAGGGA
-1164 PYIRWKTTTTTTT
+1164 PIRRVVDTTTTTTSD
-1177 TANQT
+1177 QS
-1182 RDGVR
+1182 RSGIR
-1187 AYVTPRVDRK
+1187 SFVTPRVDRK

-1231 PFLDGKDISAYT
+1231 PFLDGRDISAYS

-1254 GSVAFQ
+1254 GSVAF
-1260 NGEPIEVTGNVNRKF
+1260 NNDEDIVVTGNVNRKF
-1275 KCNLGNPQ
+1275 KCKLGQPQ

-1295 DPYTGNEITATAYS
+1295 DPYTGNTITSTAYS

-1324 LGGANRGGYLL
+1324 LAGNSYGGYLL
-1335 EGDVIAG
+1335 EGDIIAG

-1372 PTDDSNPRWK
+1372 PIEDSNPRWK

-1389 LTDSPTNSLVPGDAD
+1389 LTDSPSNSLIPGDAD
-1404 SSAEGAYS
+1404 SSAEGTYS

-1432 VHETVS
+1432 VHETVT
-1438 DKRTITTSSTQS
+1438 DQRTITTSSTQS

-1455 YDPLAQSFLIEESG
+1455 YDPLAQSFLIEEAG
-1469 GCFISKIDVFFNT
+1469 GCFISKIDVYFNT

-1555 WLSEMGKDDLTGER
+1555 WLSEMGKDDLNGER

-1607 NETPSITMNVD
+1607 TETPSVIMNVD
-1618 TSGNLFYNKL
+1618 TSGNLLYTKL

-1649 GMYDSASYVQLKGVS
+1649 GMYDSASYVELKGIS
-1664 SEKYANLDADYN
+1664 SEVYADLDADFN
-1676 GVAGSAITLSGS
+1676 GAAGSAITLTGS
-1688 YTDFKYNTIDRTV
+1688 YNGFKYNQETQTV
-1701 DGTTNPIATGSSSI
+1701 GTLNALTSTFTVPSAATLN
-1715 VVTDDTG
+1715 V
-1722 IEIGDV
+1722 GDV
-1728 VTSAGSIFASNCRVT
+1728 VTTSAGTQFAANTRVT
-1743 NKSGTTITIAPDT
+1743 NINGNIITISPASTNDPAE
-1756 INTSSVTSSTT
+1756 NSVG
-1767 VTFTNPIDG
+1767 VIFTNPIKG
-1776 KLPSNSNPAYVK
+1776 VLPSNSNPAYIK
-1788 IGDCV
+1788 IGECV
-1793 YSYNP
+1793 YSYDP
-1798 LTGISTEANNQYTI
+1798 LSVSNLVNNQYTV
-1812 TTIGLVEGTAPSS
+1812 TTIALIEGTAPSS

-1840 NGIPLTEINKIHNQ
+1840 NGIPLIEVNKVHNQ

-1878 TTFGGANVYGSKNIA
+1878 TTFGGANVYASRNVA
-1893 YHSMMPLIGYRELP
+1893 YNSLMPLIGYRELP
-1907 GTAIDATFKS
+1907 GTAVDASFRS
-1917 TSGSSIGTSA
+1917 TSGTSLGNSA
-1927 FSTPASGSVPTQR
+1927 FSNPSNSSQVPTQR

-1945 SAFSPV
+1945 SAFSPI
-1951 ALNEHNYY
+1951 ALNEHNYF

-1977 AQSGQLQFTLSSTS
+1977 SQSGQLQFTLSSTS

-2015 DGTFGKQFFFND
+2015 DGTFDTEYFFNN
-2027 DSNYIIGESPKQDF
+2027 DSQYVIGESPKQDF
-2041 NGANYITK
+2041 NAANYITK
-2049 LITVANECTSL
+2049 LITVTNECTSL

-2082 GDETNPGDQSWDE
+2082 GDETNPGDQSWEE
-2095 LTAVNYSGSKNE
+2095 LTTTNYTGSKNE
-2107 FDFVDYS
+2107 FNFVDYT
-2114 YQKDLSGKQFTQYQI
+2114 YQKDLSAKQFTQYQI

-2136 NAAVVPIIKDLRCI
+2136 NAAVAPIIKDLRCI

>member
-60 GDQIIPGQVGFDLQY
+60 GDQVVPGQVGFDLQY
-75 SAILIEEEYFGI
+75 TAILIEEEYFGI
-87 PSNALVATPS
+87 PSNSLVATPS

-107 TIIGNT
+107 TIVGNT

-218 STTPSYK
+218 SVTPSYK

-262 LKAILS
+262 LKAVLS
-268 KKSLTDE
+268 KKSLTDA
-275 SATDFI
+275 SASDFI

-336 NGVFEVNTTTD
+336 NGVFEINTTTD

-383 NKPRTVELINN
+383 NKPRTVELVNN

-405 FVLSAPNSGFIAQ
+405 FVVSSPNSGFITQAI
-418 GEIANNLTGATKV
+418 IANKLTGATKV
-431 ALKNSGGTVIGYAI
+431 ALKNAGGTVIGYAV
-445 LVAAEYTLA
+445 LVGAEYTVA
-454 TTTNLVRLVNISFI
+454 TTTNLVRLVNVSFI
-468 GTNTIAD
+468 GSYTIED
-475 LIDGKVN
+475 LVGGKVN
-482 LGGTINWTSDTVS
+482 LDGTINWTSDTVS

-514 KVSQGRT
+514 KVSEGRN

-532 VQTFET
+532 VQTVET
-538 GTVTAQ
+538 GTIDG
-544 SGDDGPFLNTHAII
+544 SGDISVS
-558 EITGNYFSD
+558 GNYFSTT
-567 SASDYTLFVNG
+567 ASDYTVFING
-578 VTSAI
+578 VTSAATI
-583 TVTSLR
+583 TSVGVTGGTVTLA
-589 ISSGTVK
+589 V
-596 LSWGNTNYIGQA
+596 GNNGAA

-632 LDIIDTATT
+632 AEFTNTATF
-641 PLNNTILSLGTT
+641 PINNNVLTLGTT

-724 IANETLFGYASS
+724 IANETLFGYDSS

-744 DSHGLPNIKDRYTLD
+744 DSHGLPNIKERYTLD

-769 SKLVKVSTDSD
+769 SKLVKVSTDSA
-780 ISVTSKLVVIFDHF
+780 ISETSKLVVIFDHF

-811 ADYDDIPSYEF
+811 TDYDDIPSYEY
-822 DGEKCY
+822 GQETCY
-828 LSDLIDWRIDATSK
+828 LSDLIDWRIDATNI
-842 LTGNG
+842 LNGNG
-847 EVTTPYTMSALTSGT
+847 EIDSSVYTIGTIISGT
-862 TLTTASGEFAN
+862 TLTTASGDFAN
-873 TAFRQTG
+873 TAFKQTG

-891 DVEYYLARRD
+891 DVEYYLARYD

-920 FPEAPSDA
+920 FPEYPSDA

-934 VLSIDMPPYIRDLN
+934 VLSIQMPPYIRDLN
-948 DVKIRRH
+948 DVKIKRH

-988 KNLFIA
+988 KNLFIS

-1009 NFSSHNIGEPREP
+1009 NFSSHSIGEPREP

-1034 LRPQHYSTNST
+1034 LRPQHYTTNST

-1072 QQYACVLENVNPF
+1072 QPFACVLENVNPF

-1099 SDDWIEENRLP
+1099 SDDWIEENRIP

-1154 TRKKERRAQH
+1154 TRKKERRNQH
-1164 PYIRWKTTTTTTT
+1164 PYIRWKTTTTTETT
-1177 TANQT
+1177 SKQT
-1182 RDGVR
+1182 RDGIR

-1213 SRNFSITGYRLKP
+1213 SRNFSITAYRLKP

-1231 PFLDGKDISAYT
+1231 PFLDGKDVSAYT

-1260 NGEPIEVTGNVNRKF
+1260 GGEPIEVTGNVNRKF
-1275 KCNLGNPQ
+1275 KCNLGNPR

-1389 LTDSPTNSLVPGDAD
+1389 LTDSPSNSLVPGDAD

-1438 DKRTITTSSTQS
+1438 DKRTITTSSTQT
-1450 RAGGW
+1450 RTGGW

-1469 GCFISKIDVFFNT
+1469 GCFISKIDVYFNT

-1607 NETPSITMNVD
+1607 NETPTITMNVD

-1635 TVNSGRMKVYHKNH
+1635 TVNNGRMKVYHKNH
-1649 GMYDSASYVQLKGVS
+1649 GMYDSASYVQLQGVS
-1664 SEKYANLDADYN
+1664 SELYANLDADYN

-1688 YTDFKYNTIDRTV
+1688 YTDFKYNQLTKTV
-1701 DGTTNPIATGSSSI
+1701 ASLTATTTSI
-1715 VVTDDTG
+1715 TVNNNSNLKV
-1722 IEIGDV
+1722 GDV
-1728 VTSAGSIFASNCRVT
+1728 VTTAAGTEFADNTRVT
-1743 NKSGTTITIAPDT
+1743 NINGTTITISPAS
-1756 INTSSVTSSTT
+1756 INSGTESSVS
-1767 VTFTNPIDG
+1767 VIFTNPIKG
-1776 KLPSNSNPAYVK
+1776 SLPSNSNPAYVK
-1788 IGDCV
+1788 IGECV

-1812 TTIGLVEGTAPSS
+1812 TTISLIEGTAPSS

-1840 NGIPLTEINKIHNQ
+1840 NGIPLTEVNKIHNQ

-1907 GTAIDATFKS
+1907 GTAVDASFRS

-1927 FSTPASGSVPTQR
+1927 FSIPAAASVPTQR

-2015 DGTFGKQFFFND
+2015 DGTFDKEFFFND
-2027 DSNYIIGESPKQDF
+2027 DSNYDIGASPKQDF
-2041 NGANYITK
+2041 NSANYITK

-2082 GDETNPGDQSWDE
+2082 GDETNPGDQSWEE
-2095 LTAVNYSGSKNE
+2095 LTAVDYSGSKNE
-2107 FDFVDYS
+2107 FDFIDYT

>member
-60 GDQIIPGQVGFDLQY
+60 GDQVVPGQVGFDLQY
-75 SAILIEEEYFGI
+75 TAILIEEEYFGI
-87 PSNALVATPS
+87 PSNSLVATPS

-107 TIIGNT
+107 TIVGNT

-218 STTPSYK
+218 SVTPSYK

-262 LKAILS
+262 LKAVLS
-268 KKSLTDE
+268 KKSLTDA
-275 SATDFI
+275 SASDFI

-336 NGVFEVNTTTD
+336 NGVFEINTTTD

-383 NKPRTVELINN
+383 NKPRTVELVNN

-418 GEIANNLTGATKV
+418 GEIANNLTGANKV
-431 ALKNSGGTVIGYAI
+431 VLKNSGGTVIGYAI
-445 LVAAEYTLA
+445 LVAAEYTVA
-454 TTTNLVRLVNISFI
+454 TTTNLVRLVNVSFI
-468 GTNTIAD
+468 GSYTIED
-475 LIDGKVN
+475 LVGGKVN
-482 LGGTINWTSDTVS
+482 LDGTINWTSDTVS

-514 KVSQGRT
+514 KVSEGRN

-532 VQTFET
+532 VQTVET
-538 GTVTAQ
+538 GTIDG
-544 SGDDGPFLNTHAII
+544 SGDISVS
-558 EITGNYFSD
+558 GNYFSTT
-567 SASDYTLFVNG
+567 ASDYTVFING
-578 VTSAI
+578 VTSAATI
-583 TVTSLR
+583 TSVGVTGGTVTLA
-589 ISSGTVK
+589 V
-596 LSWGNTNYIGQA
+596 GNNGAA

-632 LDIIDTATT
+632 AEFTNTATF
-641 PLNNTILSLGTT
+641 PINNNVLTLGTT

-724 IANETLFGYASS
+724 IANETLFGYDSS

-744 DSHGLPNIKDRYTLD
+744 DSHGLPNIKERYTLD

-769 SKLVKVSTDSD
+769 SKLVKVSTDSA
-780 ISVTSKLVVIFDHF
+780 ISETSKLVVIFDHF

-811 ADYDDIPSYEF
+811 TDYDDIPSYEF
-822 DGEKCY
+822 GGEKCY
-828 LSDLIDWRIDATSK
+828 LSDLIDWRIDATNI
-842 LTGNG
+842 LNGNG
-847 EVTTPYTMSALTSGT
+847 EIDSSVYTIGTIISGT
-862 TLTTASGEFAN
+862 TLTTASGDFAN
-873 TAFRQTG
+873 TAFKQTG

-891 DVEYYLARRD
+891 DVEYYLARYD

-920 FPEAPSDA
+920 FPEYPSDA

-934 VLSIDMPPYIRDLN
+934 VLSIQMPPYIRDLN
-948 DVKIRRH
+948 DVKIKRH

-988 KNLFIA
+988 KNLFIS

-1009 NFSSHNIGEPREP
+1009 NFSSHSIGEPREP

-1034 LRPQHYSTNST
+1034 LRPQHYTTNST

-1072 QQYACVLENVNPF
+1072 QPFACVLENVNPF

-1099 SDDWIEENRLP
+1099 SDDWIEENRIP

-1154 TRKKERRAQH
+1154 TRKKERRNQH
-1164 PYIRWKTTTTTTT
+1164 PYIRWKTTTTTKT
-1177 TANQT
+1177 TAKQT

-1213 SRNFSITGYRLKP
+1213 SRNFSITAYRLKP

-1231 PFLDGKDISAYT
+1231 PFLDGKDVSAYT

-1275 KCNLGNPQ
+1275 KCNLGNPR

-1309 TTSTFLNLNIATMQK
+1309 TTSTFLNLNISSMQK
-1324 LGGANRGGYLL
+1324 LAGNNFGGYLL
-1335 EGDVIAG
+1335 EGDIIAG

-1389 LTDSPTNSLVPGDAD
+1389 LTDSSTNSLVPGDAD

-1438 DKRTITTSSTQS
+1438 DKRTITTSSTQT
-1450 RAGGW
+1450 RTGGW
-1455 YDPLAQSFLIEESG
+1455 YDPLAQSFLIEEAG
-1469 GCFISKIDVFFNT
+1469 GCFISKIDVYFNT

-1607 NETPSITMNVD
+1607 NETPTITMNVD

-1635 TVNSGRMKVYHKNH
+1635 TVNNGRMKVYHKNH
-1649 GMYDSASYVQLKGVS
+1649 GMYDSASYVQLQGVS
-1664 SEKYANLDADYN
+1664 SELYANLDADYN

-1688 YTDFKYNTIDRTV
+1688 YTDFKYNQLTKTV
-1701 DGTTNPIATGSSSI
+1701 ASLTATTTSI
-1715 VVTDDTG
+1715 TVNNNSNLKV
-1722 IEIGDV
+1722 GDV
-1728 VTSAGSIFASNCRVT
+1728 VTTAAGTEFADNTRVT
-1743 NKSGTTITIAPDT
+1743 NINGTTITISPAS
-1756 INTSSVTSSTT
+1756 INSGTESSVS
-1767 VTFTNPIDG
+1767 VIFTNPIKG
-1776 KLPSNSNPAYVK
+1776 SLPSNSNPAYVK
-1788 IGDCV
+1788 IGECV

-1812 TTIGLVEGTAPSS
+1812 TTISLIEGTAPSS

-1840 NGIPLTEINKIHNQ
+1840 NGIPLTEVNKIHNQ

-1907 GTAIDATFKS
+1907 GTAVDASFRS

-1927 FSTPASGSVPTQR
+1927 FSIPAAASVPTQR

-1977 AQSGQLQFTLSSTS
+1977 AESGQLQFTLSSTS

-2015 DGTFGKQFFFND
+2015 DGTFDKEFFFND
-2027 DSNYIIGESPKQDF
+2027 DSDYDIGSSPKQDF

-2082 GDETNPGDQSWDE
+2082 GDETNPGDQSWEE
-2095 LTAVNYSGSKNE
+2095 LTAVDYSGSKNE
-2107 FDFVDYS
+2107 FDFIDYT

>member
-60 GDQIIPGQVGFDLQY
+60 GDQVVPGQVGFDLQY
-75 SAILIEEEYFGI
+75 TAILIEEEYFGI
-87 PSNALVATPS
+87 PSNSLVATPS

-107 TIIGNT
+107 TIVGNT

-218 STTPSYK
+218 SVTPSYK

-247 QGYSNYSAP
+247 QGYSNSSAP

-262 LKAILS
+262 VKAVLS
-268 KKSLTDE
+268 KKSLTDA
-275 SATDFI
+275 SASDFI

-287 EGYTKNIVVDRET
+287 EGYTKNIVIDRET

-336 NGVFEVNTTTD
+336 NGVFEINTTTD

-383 NKPRTVELINN
+383 NKPRTVELVNN

-405 FVLSAPNSGFIAQ
+405 FVVSSPNSGFITQAI
-418 GEIANNLTGATKV
+418 IANKLTGATKV
-431 ALKNSGGTVIGYAI
+431 ALKNAGGTVIGYAI
-445 LVAAEYTLA
+445 LVAAEYTVA

-475 LIDGKVN
+475 LVGGKVN

-514 KVSQGRT
+514 KVSEGRN

-532 VQTFET
+532 VQTVET
-538 GTVTAQ
+538 GTIDG
-544 SGDDGPFLNTHAII
+544 SGDISVS
-558 EITGNYFSD
+558 GNYFSTT
-567 SASDYTLFVNG
+567 ASDYTVFING
-578 VTSAI
+578 VTSAATI
-583 TVTSLR
+583 TSVGVTGGTVTLA
-589 ISSGTVK
+589 V
-596 LSWGNTNYIGQA
+596 GNNGAA

-632 LDIIDTATT
+632 AEFTNTATF
-641 PLNNTILSLGTT
+641 PINNNVLTLGTT

-724 IANETLFGYASS
+724 IANETLFGYDSS

-744 DSHGLPNIKDRYTLD
+744 DSHGLPNIKERYTLD

-769 SKLVKVSTDSD
+769 SKLVKVSTDSA
-780 ISVTSKLVVIFDHF
+780 ISETSKLVVIFDHF

-811 ADYDDIPSYEF
+811 ADYDDIPSYEY
-822 DGEKCY
+822 GQETCY
-828 LSDLIDWRIDATSK
+828 LSDLIDWRIDATNI
-842 LTGNG
+842 LNGNG
-847 EVTTPYTMSALTSGT
+847 EIDSSVYTIGTIISGT
-862 TLTTASGEFAN
+862 TLTTASGDFAN
-873 TAFRQTG
+873 TAFKQTG

-891 DVEYYLARRD
+891 DVEYYLARYD

-920 FPEAPSDA
+920 FPEYPSDA

-934 VLSIDMPPYIRDLN
+934 VLSIQMPPYIRDLN
-948 DVKIRRH
+948 DVKIKRH

-988 KNLFIA
+988 KNLFIS

-1009 NFSSHNIGEPREP
+1009 NFSSHNIGQPRHP

-1045 LVFDTEP
+1045 LVYDTEP

-1072 QQYACVLENVNPF
+1072 QPFACVLENVNPF

-1099 SDDWIEENRLP
+1099 SDDWIEENRIP

-1139 WNSWENQWTSTSTSS
+1139 WNSWETQWTSSSTSS
-1154 TRKKERRAQH
+1154 TRKKERRNQH
-1164 PYIRWKTTTTTTT
+1164 PYIRWKTTTTTKT
-1177 TANQT
+1177 TAKQT

-1213 SRNFSITGYRLKP
+1213 SRNFSITAYRLKP

-1231 PFLDGKDISAYT
+1231 PFLDGKDVSAYT

-1260 NGEPIEVTGNVNRKF
+1260 GGEPIEVTGNVNRKF
-1275 KCNLGNPQ
+1275 KCNLGNPR

-1389 LTDSPTNSLVPGDAD
+1389 LTDSPSNSLVPGDAD

-1438 DKRTITTSSTQS
+1438 DKRTITTSSTQT
-1450 RAGGW
+1450 RTGGW

-1469 GCFISKIDVFFNT
+1469 GCFISKIDVYFNT

-1592 MQDMKFKIYRAKFDI
+1592 MQDMKFKIYRAKFNI

-1635 TVNSGRMKVYHKNH
+1635 TVNNGRMKVYHKNH
-1649 GMYDSASYVQLKGVS
+1649 GMYDSASYVQLQGVS
-1664 SEKYANLDADYN
+1664 SELYANLDADYN

-1688 YTDFKYNTIDRTV
+1688 YTDFKYNQLTKTV
-1701 DGTTNPIATGSSSI
+1701 ASLTATTTSMTVNNNSNLK
-1715 VVTDDTG
+1715 V
-1722 IEIGDV
+1722 GDV
-1728 VTSAGSIFASNCRVT
+1728 VTTAAGTEFADNTRVT
-1743 NKSGTTITIAPDT
+1743 NINGTTITISPAS
-1756 INTSSVTSSTT
+1756 INSGTESSVS
-1767 VTFTNPIDG
+1767 VIFTNPVKG
-1776 KLPSNSNPAYVK
+1776 SLPSDSNPAYVK
-1788 IGDCV
+1788 IGECV

-1812 TTIGLVEGTAPSS
+1812 TTISLIEGTAPSS

-1907 GTAIDATFKS
+1907 GTAVDASFRS

-1927 FSTPASGSVPTQR
+1927 FSIPAAASVPTQR

-2015 DGTFGKQFFFND
+2015 DGTFDKEFFFND
-2027 DSNYIIGESPKQDF
+2027 DSNYDIGASPKQDF
-2041 NGANYITK
+2041 NSANYITK

-2060 RIDFAAYNSSETDI
+2060 RIDFAAYNSS
-2074 DVYVKLLT
+2074 
-2082 GDETNPGDQSWDE
+2082 
-2095 LTAVNYSGSKNE
+2095 
-2107 FDFVDYS
+2107 
-2114 YQKDLSGKQFTQYQI
+2114 
-2129 KLRMRSR
+2129 
-2136 NAAVVPIIKDLRCI
+2136 
-2150 ALA
+2150 